1 MDKYE
6 YNVKSDQIKKL
17 YSRKE
22 FEAAA
27 KIADEIDWY
36 RVKDNTMINRV
47 ADIYENTKQYEKAK
61 EVLLIAY
68 ERSPLGRQL
77 AYKLTILALRT
88 KNFVEADEFYQDF
101 VEMSPSDV
109 SQYLLKYRIAKAK
122 GEDIEVL
129 IKILE
134 AYIEVEMDE
143 RWQYELAKLY
153 HEAGEDD
160 KCIAMCDELELWFN
174 DGKYVD
180 KAKELKKLITGV
192 LTEYNKRYAKDNVT
206 KSDTVSKEAAKNI
219 TGVSNGESDNLEVN
233 ASNVNA
239 GYVNT
244 TSMSNSI
251 EDLSEMASENKQISD
266 NEDNEEY
273 SGADNAE
280 YSDADYDEEYDEDSE
295 DYSQADNWN
304 QVDALGRERVSK
316 VNEETDEDEEAE
328 REDRTGIRSLAEA
341 IVAGKEERKASRN
354 KNKDDEDLSEDNLEL
369 LDDNISDDDDEYLD
383 DEISAEDEA
392 RANANAAAKEVAR
405 RAEEAEK
412 NTPKLTPEEIAANE
426 ALKAA
431 EAAALEAQ
439 RAADL
444 ARQLVMEAK
453 LRAEQVKSVSNTPS
467 DKYKGMTADEI
478 SKSLESED
486 MLSGKSDLR
495 KKDSMIEIFEFDKN
509 KEGKVSNIGEELT
522 KTAEIDID
530 EINIR
535 LADENNLYNT
545 ANIQAALAK
554 SMEKLMN
561 DEKKVRNAFEMQIDD
576 DNNEIRPTIEDDD
589 SYLDDDEDV
598 YDDSVDETEKTPE
611 TVEENS
617 VSENTVDVEEKKESE
632 NISESETN
640 KETANISEAET
651 NEESKNIPEVE
662 AVEESKDIQE
672 PEEVE
677 ASENKPEA
685 EESENVPEIDA
696 VEASAIVNE
705 QENVPETVEESSVS
719 ENTINSEE
727 TKETE
732 NISETEINEESK
744 DIPEVE
750 TVGESKDIPEVKEV
764 ETPATVNE
772 TKNVV
777 EPEEDNKTSE
787 VSAPIEEVKTLEETK
802 EEKTVEAVSDEIE
815 DDLID
820 EPTKRIDRAE
830 INRILNA
837 SKNIYQSLP
846 KSVFENTESEAETET
861 AKAEEDDQIEGQ
873 MTLDEVLAEFK
884 DNESDKPKDNE
895 ANELKDNATVESEDS
910 EASDSEISG
919 ETSSEESDIKTENE
933 EARDVL
939 KALEQVEE
947 TSDEVSSD
955 ILENANETSDKVA
968 ENSDETSDE
977 VSENAN
983 EASDKEAGNADE
995 VSDKE
1000 AEDVNKENVN
1010 ETLDTKSESDSKK
1023 SVEKSGDETD
1033 KSSVPSTGFVVKNH
1047 RIPEEYRSLFND
1059 FVGTGSMEEKIADTL
1074 DNLINKFVMD
1084 GTSKT
1089 NNVIIT
1095 GSAKIGKTT
1104 LGLSLIKAANR
1115 GRNRSGRKV
1124 AKVKASV
1131 LNKRGVALAMTQI
1144 LGTDLIIEQAG
1155 NLMPN
1160 TIVDLMIAMKNYT
1173 EEMLIVLEDDKAA
1186 IDRMLDNSPD
1196 LKGFFSNRLDIH
1208 EMEIDDMVK
1217 IAKDYAEEQFYA
1229 IDEMGELA
1237 LYAKLDD
1244 ISGRNPVL
1252 SIEDIQE
1259 VIDDAIAHANRF
1271 SLGKIFGRIH
1281 KNKDDMRVLSEQ
1293 DFL

>member
-180 KAKELKKLITGV
+180 KARELKKLITGV
-192 LTEYNKRYAKDNVT
+192 LTEYNKRYAKDNVA
-206 KSDTVSKEAAKNI
+206 KSNIASSNIVSTEDSKNI
-219 TGVSNGESDNLEVN
+219 TSVSNGESDNLEVN
-233 ASNVNA
+233 APNVNA
-239 GYVNT
+239 G
-244 TSMSNSI
+244 SI
-251 EDLSEMASENKQISD
+251 D
-266 NEDNEEY
+266 
-273 SGADNAE
+273 
-280 YSDADYDEEYDEDSE
+280 EYDEDSE
-295 DYSQADNWN
+295 DNTQADNWN

-316 VNEETDEDEEAE
+316 VNEESDEDEEAE
-328 REDRTGIRSLAEA
+328 SEDHTGMRSLAEA
-341 IVAGKEERKASRN
+341 IVAGKEERKTSKYN
-354 KNKDDEDLSEDNLEL
+354 KKKDDEEVLEDNLEL

-412 NTPKLTPEEIAANE
+412 NIPKLTAEEIAANE

-453 LRAEQVKSVSNTPS
+453 LRAEQVKGTSGTPS

-486 MLSGKSDLR
+486 MLSGNSDLR
-495 KKDSMIEIFEFDKN
+495 KKDSMIEIFEFDKD

-576 DNNEIRPTIEDDD
+576 DNDEIRPTIEDDDNNEIRPAIEDDD
-589 SYLDDDEDV
+589 SYLDDDDEDV
-598 YDDSVDETEKTPE
+598 YDDSADTTENVKESENVSEVEEVEESEIINEPENVIETENTLETAEENSATENTVNVEEIKETESIPEVE
-611 TVEENS
+611 TVEE
-617 VSENTVDVEEKKESE
+617 
-632 NISESETN
+632 
-640 KETANISEAET
+640 A
-651 NEESKNIPEVE
+651 
-662 AVEESKDIQE
+662 KDITK
-672 PEEVE
+672 
-677 ASENKPEA
+677 A
-685 EESENVPEIDA
+685 
-696 VEASAIVNE
+696 
-705 QENVPETVEESSVS
+705 ETVEEA
-719 ENTINSEE
+719 
-727 TKETE
+727 
-732 NISETEINEESK
+732 K

-750 TVGESKDIPEVKEV
+750 TIVESDEYSK
-764 ETPATVNE
+764 VNE
-772 TKNVV
+772 
-777 EPEEDNKTSE
+777 E
-787 VSAPIEEVKTLEETK
+787 SAPIEEIRNSEDTEEVKPVET
-802 EEKTVEAVSDEIE
+802 VSDEDEIE

-846 KSVFENTESEAETET
+846 KSVFENTEEEVETKVEMT
-861 AKAEEDDQIEGQ
+861 KPEEDDQIEGQ
-873 MTLDEVLAEFK
+873 MTLEEVLAEFK
-884 DNESDKPKDNE
+884 DNEADKLKEN
-895 ANELKDNATVESEDS
+895 ANETPE
-910 EASDSEISG
+910 EA
-919 ETSSEESDIKTENE
+919 TEN
-933 EARDVL
+933 AD
-939 KALEQVEE
+939 E
-947 TSDEVSSD
+947 TIDEV
-955 ILENANETSDKVA
+955 LENANETSEETT
-968 ENSDETSDE
+968 ENTDETIDE

-983 EASDKEAGNADE
+983 ETSEEA
-995 VSDKE
+995 
-1000 AEDVNKENVN
+1000 
-1010 ETLDTKSESDSKK
+1010 
-1023 SVEKSGDETD
+1023 TD
-1033 KSSVPSTGFVVKNH
+1033 KSSVASAGFVVKNH

-1059 FVGTGSMEEKIADTL
+1059 FVGTGSMEEKIADIL

-1089 NNVIIT
+1089 NNLIIT

-1160 TIVDLMIAMKNYT
+1160 TIIDLMIAMKNYT

-1217 IAKDYAEEQFYA
+1217 IAKDYAEEQFYI

>member
-180 KAKELKKLITGV
+180 KARELKKLITGV
-192 LTEYNKRYAKDNVT
+192 LTEYNKRYAKDNVA
-206 KSDTVSKEAAKNI
+206 KSNIASSNIVSTEDSKNI
-219 TGVSNGESDNLEVN
+219 TSVSNGESDNLEVN

-239 GYVNT
+239 G
-244 TSMSNSI
+244 SI
-251 EDLSEMASENKQISD
+251 D
-266 NEDNEEY
+266 
-273 SGADNAE
+273 
-280 YSDADYDEEYDEDSE
+280 EYDEDSE
-295 DYSQADNWN
+295 DDTQADNWN

-316 VNEETDEDEEAE
+316 VNEESDEDEEAE
-328 REDRTGIRSLAEA
+328 SEDHTGMRSLAEA
-341 IVAGKEERKASRN
+341 IVAGKEERKTSKYN
-354 KNKDDEDLSEDNLEL
+354 KKKDDEEVLEDNLEL

-412 NTPKLTPEEIAANE
+412 NIPKLTAEEIAANE

-453 LRAEQVKSVSNTPS
+453 LRAEQVKGTSGTPS

-486 MLSGKSDLR
+486 MLSGNSDLR
-495 KKDSMIEIFEFDKN
+495 KKDSMIEIFEFDKD

-576 DNNEIRPTIEDDD
+576 DNDEIRPTIEDDDNDEIRPAIEDDD
-589 SYLDDDEDV
+589 SYLDDDDEDV
-598 YDDSVDETEKTPE
+598 YDDSADTTENVKESENVSEVEEVEESEIINEPENVIEAENTPETAEENSATENTVNVEEIKETESIPEVE
-611 TVEENS
+611 TVEE
-617 VSENTVDVEEKKESE
+617 
-632 NISESETN
+632 
-640 KETANISEAET
+640 A
-651 NEESKNIPEVE
+651 
-662 AVEESKDIQE
+662 
-672 PEEVE
+672 
-677 ASENKPEA
+677 
-685 EESENVPEIDA
+685 
-696 VEASAIVNE
+696 
-705 QENVPETVEESSVS
+705 
-719 ENTINSEE
+719 
-727 TKETE
+727 
-732 NISETEINEESK
+732 K

-750 TVGESKDIPEVKEV
+750 TVEEAKDIPEVETVEEAKDIPEV
-764 ETPATVNE
+764 EAIVESDEYSKVNE
-772 TKNVV
+772 
-777 EPEEDNKTSE
+777 E
-787 VSAPIEEVKTLEETK
+787 SAPIEEIRNSEET
-802 EEKTVEAVSDEIE
+802 EEVKSVETVSDEDEDEIE

-846 KSVFENTESEAETET
+846 KSVFENTEEEVETKVEMT
-861 AKAEEDDQIEGQ
+861 KPEEDDQIEGQ
-873 MTLDEVLAEFK
+873 MTLEEVLAEFK
-884 DNESDKPKDNE
+884 DNEVDKKNDNE
-895 ANELKDNATVESEDS
+895 ADELKENVNETPE
-910 EASDSEISG
+910 EA
-919 ETSSEESDIKTENE
+919 TEN
-933 EARDVL
+933 AD
-939 KALEQVEE
+939 E
-947 TSDEVSSD
+947 TIDEV
-955 ILENANETSDKVA
+955 LENANETSEETT
-968 ENSDETSDE
+968 ENTDETIDE

-983 EASDKEAGNADE
+983 ETSEEA
-995 VSDKE
+995 
-1000 AEDVNKENVN
+1000 
-1010 ETLDTKSESDSKK
+1010 
-1023 SVEKSGDETD
+1023 TD
-1033 KSSVPSTGFVVKNH
+1033 KSSVASADFVVKNH
-1047 RIPEEYRSLFND
+1047 RIPKEYRSLFND

-1217 IAKDYAEEQFYA
+1217 IAKDYAEEQFYT

>member
-180 KAKELKKLITGV
+180 KARELKKLITGV
-192 LTEYNKRYAKDNVT
+192 LTEYNKRYAKDNVA
-206 KSDTVSKEAAKNI
+206 KSNIASSNIVSTEDSKNI
-219 TGVSNGESDNLEVN
+219 TSVSNGESDNLEVN
-233 ASNVNA
+233 APNVNA
-239 GYVNT
+239 G
-244 TSMSNSI
+244 SI
-251 EDLSEMASENKQISD
+251 D
-266 NEDNEEY
+266 
-273 SGADNAE
+273 
-280 YSDADYDEEYDEDSE
+280 EYDEDSE
-295 DYSQADNWN
+295 DDTQADNWN

-316 VNEETDEDEEAE
+316 VDEDEEAE
-328 REDRTGIRSLAEA
+328 SEDHTGMRSLAEA
-341 IVAGKEERKASRN
+341 IVAGKEERKTSKYN
-354 KNKDDEDLSEDNLEL
+354 KKKDDEEVLEDNLEL

-412 NTPKLTPEEIAANE
+412 NIPKLTAEEIAANE

-453 LRAEQVKSVSNTPS
+453 LRAEQVKGTSGTPS

-486 MLSGKSDLR
+486 MLSGNSDLR
-495 KKDSMIEIFEFDKN
+495 KKDSMIEIFEFDKD

-576 DNNEIRPTIEDDD
+576 DNDEIRPTIEDDDNDEIRPAIEDDD
-589 SYLDDDEDV
+589 SYLDDDDEDV
-598 YDDSVDETEKTPE
+598 YDDSADTTENVKESENVSEVEEVEESEIINEPENVIETENTPETAEENSATENTVNVEEIKETGSIPEVE
-611 TVEENS
+611 TVEE
-617 VSENTVDVEEKKESE
+617 
-632 NISESETN
+632 
-640 KETANISEAET
+640 A
-651 NEESKNIPEVE
+651 
-662 AVEESKDIQE
+662 
-672 PEEVE
+672 
-677 ASENKPEA
+677 
-685 EESENVPEIDA
+685 
-696 VEASAIVNE
+696 
-705 QENVPETVEESSVS
+705 
-719 ENTINSEE
+719 
-727 TKETE
+727 
-732 NISETEINEESK
+732 K

-750 TVGESKDIPEVKEV
+750 TVEEAKDIPEV
-764 ETPATVNE
+764 ETIAESDEYSKVNE
-772 TKNVV
+772 
-777 EPEEDNKTSE
+777 E
-787 VSAPIEEVKTLEETK
+787 SAPIEEIRNSEET
-802 EEKTVEAVSDEIE
+802 EEVKSVETVSDEDEIE

-846 KSVFENTESEAETET
+846 KSVFENTEEEVETKVEMT
-861 AKAEEDDQIEGQ
+861 KPEEDDQIEGQ
-873 MTLDEVLAEFK
+873 MTLEEVLAEFK
-884 DNESDKPKDNE
+884 DNEADKTNDNKADE
-895 ANELKDNATVESEDS
+895 LKENANETPE
-910 EASDSEISG
+910 EA
-919 ETSSEESDIKTENE
+919 TEN
-933 EARDVL
+933 AD
-939 KALEQVEE
+939 E
-947 TSDEVSSD
+947 TIDEV
-955 ILENANETSDKVA
+955 LENANETSEETT
-968 ENSDETSDE
+968 ENTDETIDE

-983 EASDKEAGNADE
+983 ETSEEA
-995 VSDKE
+995 
-1000 AEDVNKENVN
+1000 
-1010 ETLDTKSESDSKK
+1010 
-1023 SVEKSGDETD
+1023 TD
-1033 KSSVPSTGFVVKNH
+1033 KSIAAYADFVVKNH
-1047 RIPEEYRSLFND
+1047 RIPKEYRSLFND

-1217 IAKDYAEEQFYA
+1217 IAKDYAEEQFYT

>member
-180 KAKELKKLITGV
+180 KARELKKLITGV
-192 LTEYNKRYAKDNVT
+192 LTEYNKRYAKDNVA
-206 KSDTVSKEAAKNI
+206 KSNIASSNIVSTEDSKNI
-219 TGVSNGESDNLEVN
+219 TSVSNGESDNLEVN
-233 ASNVNA
+233 APNVNA
-239 GYVNT
+239 G
-244 TSMSNSI
+244 SI
-251 EDLSEMASENKQISD
+251 D
-266 NEDNEEY
+266 
-273 SGADNAE
+273 
-280 YSDADYDEEYDEDSE
+280 EYDEDSE
-295 DYSQADNWN
+295 DDTQADNWN

-316 VNEETDEDEEAE
+316 VNEESDEDEEAE
-328 REDRTGIRSLAEA
+328 SEDHTGMRSLAEA
-341 IVAGKEERKASRN
+341 IVAGKEERKTSKYN
-354 KNKDDEDLSEDNLEL
+354 KKKDDEEVLEDNLEL

-412 NTPKLTPEEIAANE
+412 NIPKLTAEEIAANE

-453 LRAEQVKSVSNTPS
+453 LRAEQVKGTSGTPS

-486 MLSGKSDLR
+486 MLSGNSDLR
-495 KKDSMIEIFEFDKN
+495 KKDSMIEIFEFDKD

-576 DNNEIRPTIEDDD
+576 DNDEIRPTIEEDDNNEILPAIEDDD
-589 SYLDDDEDV
+589 SYLDDDDEDV
-598 YDDSVDETEKTPE
+598 YDDSADTTEN
-611 TVEENS
+611 V
-617 VSENTVDVEEKKESE
+617 KESE
-632 NISESETN
+632 NVSEVEEVEESEIINEPENVIEAENTPETAEEN
-640 KETANISEAET
+640 SATENTVNVEEIKET
-651 NEESKNIPEVE
+651 ESIPEV
-662 AVEESKDIQE
+662 K
-672 PEEVE
+672 
-677 ASENKPEA
+677 
-685 EESENVPEIDA
+685 
-696 VEASAIVNE
+696 
-705 QENVPETVEESSVS
+705 TVEEA
-719 ENTINSEE
+719 
-727 TKETE
+727 
-732 NISETEINEESK
+732 K

-750 TVGESKDIPEVKEV
+750 TVGEAKDIPEVETVEEAKDIPEAETVGEAKDIPEV
-764 ETPATVNE
+764 ETIVESDEYSKVNE
-772 TKNVV
+772 
-777 EPEEDNKTSE
+777 E
-787 VSAPIEEVKTLEETK
+787 SAPIEEIRNSEET
-802 EEKTVEAVSDEIE
+802 EEVKSVETVSDEDEIE

-846 KSVFENTESEAETET
+846 KSVFENTEEEVETKVEMT
-861 AKAEEDDQIEGQ
+861 KPEEDDQIEGQ
-873 MTLDEVLAEFK
+873 MTLEEVLAEFK
-884 DNESDKPKDNE
+884 DNEADKTNDNE
-895 ANELKDNATVESEDS
+895 SDELKENTN
-910 EASDSEISG
+910 
-919 ETSSEESDIKTENE
+919 ETSEEATEN
-933 EARDVL
+933 AD
-939 KALEQVEE
+939 E
-947 TSDEVSSD
+947 TIDEV
-955 ILENANETSDKVA
+955 LENANETSEEA
-968 ENSDETSDE
+968 TENADETIDE

-983 EASDKEAGNADE
+983 ETSEEA
-995 VSDKE
+995 
-1000 AEDVNKENVN
+1000 
-1010 ETLDTKSESDSKK
+1010 
-1023 SVEKSGDETD
+1023 TD
-1033 KSSVPSTGFVVKNH
+1033 KSSVASADFVVKNH

-1160 TIVDLMIAMKNYT
+1160 TIIDLMIAMKNYT

-1217 IAKDYAEEQFYA
+1217 IAKDYAEEQFYI

>member
-180 KAKELKKLITGV
+180 KARELKKLITGV
-192 LTEYNKRYAKDNVT
+192 LTEYNKRYAKDNVA
-206 KSDTVSKEAAKNI
+206 KSNIASSNIVSTEDSKNI
-219 TGVSNGESDNLEVN
+219 TSVSNGESDNLEVN
-233 ASNVNA
+233 APNVNA
-239 GYVNT
+239 G
-244 TSMSNSI
+244 SI
-251 EDLSEMASENKQISD
+251 D
-266 NEDNEEY
+266 
-273 SGADNAE
+273 
-280 YSDADYDEEYDEDSE
+280 EYDEDSE
-295 DYSQADNWN
+295 DDTQADNWN

-316 VNEETDEDEEAE
+316 VNEESDEDEEAE
-328 REDRTGIRSLAEA
+328 SEDHTGMRSLAEA
-341 IVAGKEERKASRN
+341 IVAGKEERKTSKYN
-354 KNKDDEDLSEDNLEL
+354 KKKDDEEVLEDNLEL

-412 NTPKLTPEEIAANE
+412 NIPKLTAEEIAANE

-453 LRAEQVKSVSNTPS
+453 LRAEQVKGTSGTPS

-486 MLSGKSDLR
+486 MLSGNSDLR
-495 KKDSMIEIFEFDKN
+495 KKDSMIEIFEFDKD

-576 DNNEIRPTIEDDD
+576 DNDEIRPTIEEDDNNEILPAIEDDD
-589 SYLDDDEDV
+589 SYLDDDDEDV
-598 YDDSVDETEKTPE
+598 YDDSADTTEN
-611 TVEENS
+611 V
-617 VSENTVDVEEKKESE
+617 KESE
-632 NISESETN
+632 NVSEVEEVEESEIINEPENVIEAENTPETAEEN
-640 KETANISEAET
+640 SATENTVNVEEIKET
-651 NEESKNIPEVE
+651 ESIPEV
-662 AVEESKDIQE
+662 K
-672 PEEVE
+672 
-677 ASENKPEA
+677 
-685 EESENVPEIDA
+685 
-696 VEASAIVNE
+696 
-705 QENVPETVEESSVS
+705 TVEEA
-719 ENTINSEE
+719 
-727 TKETE
+727 
-732 NISETEINEESK
+732 K

-750 TVGESKDIPEVKEV
+750 TVGEAKDIPEVETVEEAKDIPEAETVGEAKDIPEV
-764 ETPATVNE
+764 ETIVESDEYSKVNE
-772 TKNVV
+772 
-777 EPEEDNKTSE
+777 E
-787 VSAPIEEVKTLEETK
+787 SAPIEEIRNSEET
-802 EEKTVEAVSDEIE
+802 EEVKSVETVSDEDEIE

-846 KSVFENTESEAETET
+846 KSVFENTEEEVETKVEMT
-861 AKAEEDDQIEGQ
+861 KPEEDDQIEGQ
-873 MTLDEVLAEFK
+873 MTLEEVLAEFK
-884 DNESDKPKDNE
+884 DNEADKTNDNE
-895 ANELKDNATVESEDS
+895 SDELKENTN
-910 EASDSEISG
+910 
-919 ETSSEESDIKTENE
+919 ETSEEATEN
-933 EARDVL
+933 AD
-939 KALEQVEE
+939 E
-947 TSDEVSSD
+947 TIDEV
-955 ILENANETSDKVA
+955 LENANETSEEA
-968 ENSDETSDE
+968 TENADETIDE

-983 EASDKEAGNADE
+983 ETSEEA
-995 VSDKE
+995 
-1000 AEDVNKENVN
+1000 
-1010 ETLDTKSESDSKK
+1010 
-1023 SVEKSGDETD
+1023 TD
-1033 KSSVPSTGFVVKNH
+1033 KSSVASADFVVKNH

-1160 TIVDLMIAMKNYT
+1160 TIIDLMIAMKNYT

-1217 IAKDYAEEQFYA
+1217 IAKDYAEEQFYT

>member
-180 KAKELKKLITGV
+180 KARELKKLITGV
-192 LTEYNKRYAKDNVT
+192 LTEYNKRYAKDNVA
-206 KSDTVSKEAAKNI
+206 KSNIASSNIVSTEDSNNI
-219 TGVSNGESDNLEVN
+219 TSVSNGESDNLEVN

-239 GYVNT
+239 G
-244 TSMSNSI
+244 SI
-251 EDLSEMASENKQISD
+251 D
-266 NEDNEEY
+266 
-273 SGADNAE
+273 
-280 YSDADYDEEYDEDSE
+280 EYDEDSE
-295 DYSQADNWN
+295 DDTQADNWN

-316 VNEETDEDEEAE
+316 VNEESDEDEEAE
-328 REDRTGIRSLAEA
+328 SEDHTGMRSLAEA
-341 IVAGKEERKASRN
+341 IVAGKEERKTSKYN
-354 KNKDDEDLSEDNLEL
+354 KKKDDEEVLEDNLEL

-412 NTPKLTPEEIAANE
+412 NIPKLTAEEIAANE

-453 LRAEQVKSVSNTPS
+453 LRAEQVKGTSGTPS

-486 MLSGKSDLR
+486 MLSGNSDLR
-495 KKDSMIEIFEFDKN
+495 KKDSMIEIFEFDKD

-576 DNNEIRPTIEDDD
+576 DNDEIRPTIEDDDNDEIRPAIEDDD
-589 SYLDDDEDV
+589 SYLDDDDEDV
-598 YDDSVDETEKTPE
+598 YDDSADTTENVKESENVSEVEEVEESEIINEPENVIETENTPETAEENSATENTVNVEEIKETESIPEVE
-611 TVEENS
+611 TVEE
-617 VSENTVDVEEKKESE
+617 
-632 NISESETN
+632 
-640 KETANISEAET
+640 A
-651 NEESKNIPEVE
+651 
-662 AVEESKDIQE
+662 
-672 PEEVE
+672 
-677 ASENKPEA
+677 
-685 EESENVPEIDA
+685 
-696 VEASAIVNE
+696 
-705 QENVPETVEESSVS
+705 
-719 ENTINSEE
+719 
-727 TKETE
+727 
-732 NISETEINEESK
+732 K

-750 TVGESKDIPEVKEV
+750 TIVESDEYSK
-764 ETPATVNE
+764 VNE
-772 TKNVV
+772 
-777 EPEEDNKTSE
+777 E
-787 VSAPIEEVKTLEETK
+787 SAPIEEIRNSEET
-802 EEKTVEAVSDEIE
+802 EEVKSVETVSDEDEIE

-846 KSVFENTESEAETET
+846 KSVFENTEEEVETKVEMT
-861 AKAEEDDQIEGQ
+861 KPEEDDQIEGQ
-873 MTLDEVLAEFK
+873 MTLEEVLAEFK
-884 DNESDKPKDNE
+884 DNEADKKNDNE
-895 ANELKDNATVESEDS
+895 ADELKENANETPE
-910 EASDSEISG
+910 EA
-919 ETSSEESDIKTENE
+919 TEN
-933 EARDVL
+933 AD
-939 KALEQVEE
+939 E
-947 TSDEVSSD
+947 TIDEV
-955 ILENANETSDKVA
+955 LENANETSEEA
-968 ENSDETSDE
+968 TENADETIDE

-983 EASDKEAGNADE
+983 ETSEEA
-995 VSDKE
+995 
-1000 AEDVNKENVN
+1000 
-1010 ETLDTKSESDSKK
+1010 
-1023 SVEKSGDETD
+1023 TD
-1033 KSSVPSTGFVVKNH
+1033 KSSVASAGFVVKNH
-1047 RIPEEYRSLFND
+1047 RIPKEYRSLFND

-1217 IAKDYAEEQFYA
+1217 IAKDYAEEQFYT

>member
-180 KAKELKKLITGV
+180 KARELKKLITGV
-192 LTEYNKRYAKDNVT
+192 LTEYNKRYAKDNVA
-206 KSDTVSKEAAKNI
+206 KSNIASSNIVSTEDSKNI
-219 TGVSNGESDNLEVN
+219 TSVSNGESDNLEVN
-233 ASNVNA
+233 APNVNA
-239 GYVNT
+239 G
-244 TSMSNSI
+244 SI
-251 EDLSEMASENKQISD
+251 D
-266 NEDNEEY
+266 
-273 SGADNAE
+273 
-280 YSDADYDEEYDEDSE
+280 EYDEDSE
-295 DYSQADNWN
+295 DDTQADNWN

-316 VNEETDEDEEAE
+316 VNEESDEDEEAE
-328 REDRTGIRSLAEA
+328 SEDHTGMRSLAEA
-341 IVAGKEERKASRN
+341 IVAGKEERKASKYN
-354 KNKDDEDLSEDNLEL
+354 KKKDDEEVLEDNLEL
-369 LDDNISDDDDEYLD
+369 LDDNISDDDNEYLD

-412 NTPKLTPEEIAANE
+412 NIPKLTAEEIAANE

-453 LRAEQVKSVSNTPS
+453 LRAEQVKGTSGTPS

-486 MLSGKSDLR
+486 MLSGNSDLR
-495 KKDSMIEIFEFDKN
+495 KKDSMIEIFEFDKD

-576 DNNEIRPTIEDDD
+576 DNDEIRPTIEDDDNDEIRPAIEDDD
-589 SYLDDDEDV
+589 SYLDDDDEDV
-598 YDDSVDETEKTPE
+598 YDDSADTTENVKESENVSEVEEVEESEIINEPENVIETENTPETAEENSTTENTVNVEEIKETESIPEAE
-611 TVEENS
+611 TVEE
-617 VSENTVDVEEKKESE
+617 
-632 NISESETN
+632 
-640 KETANISEAET
+640 A
-651 NEESKNIPEVE
+651 
-662 AVEESKDIQE
+662 
-672 PEEVE
+672 
-677 ASENKPEA
+677 
-685 EESENVPEIDA
+685 
-696 VEASAIVNE
+696 
-705 QENVPETVEESSVS
+705 
-719 ENTINSEE
+719 
-727 TKETE
+727 
-732 NISETEINEESK
+732 K

-750 TVGESKDIPEVKEV
+750 TVAEAKDIPEAETAEEAKDIPEVETVEEAKDIPEV
-764 ETPATVNE
+764 ETIVESDEYSKVNE
-772 TKNVV
+772 
-777 EPEEDNKTSE
+777 E
-787 VSAPIEEVKTLEETK
+787 SAPIEEIRNSEET
-802 EEKTVEAVSDEIE
+802 EEVKSVETVSDEDEIE

-846 KSVFENTESEAETET
+846 KSVFENTEEEVETKVEMT
-861 AKAEEDDQIEGQ
+861 KPEEDDQIEGQ
-873 MTLDEVLAEFK
+873 MTLEEVLAEFK
-884 DNESDKPKDNE
+884 DNEADKKNDNE
-895 ANELKDNATVESEDS
+895 ADELKENANGTPE
-910 EASDSEISG
+910 EA
-919 ETSSEESDIKTENE
+919 TEN
-933 EARDVL
+933 AD
-939 KALEQVEE
+939 E
-947 TSDEVSSD
+947 TIDEV
-955 ILENANETSDKVA
+955 LENANETSEETT
-968 ENSDETSDE
+968 ENTDETIDE

-983 EASDKEAGNADE
+983 ETSEEA
-995 VSDKE
+995 
-1000 AEDVNKENVN
+1000 
-1010 ETLDTKSESDSKK
+1010 
-1023 SVEKSGDETD
+1023 TD
-1033 KSSVPSTGFVVKNH
+1033 KSSVASADFVVKNH
-1047 RIPEEYRSLFND
+1047 RIPKEYRSLFND

-1217 IAKDYAEEQFYA
+1217 IAKDYAEEQFYT

>member
-192 LTEYNKRYAKDNVT
+192 LTEYNKRYAKDNVA
-206 KSDTVSKEAAKNI
+206 KSNTASSNTVSKEVSKNI
-219 TGVSNGESDNLEVN
+219 TGVSNGESDNLEAN
-233 ASNVNA
+233 TSNVNA
-239 GYVNT
+239 GSVNA

-251 EDLSEMASENKQISD
+251 EDLSEMASGNKQFSD
-266 NEDNEEY
+266 NADNVEY
-273 SGADNAE
+273 SE
-280 YSDADYDEEYDEDSE
+280 ADYDEEYDEDSE
-295 DYSQADNWN
+295 DDSQADNWN

-316 VNEETDEDEEAE
+316 ANEETDDDEETE
-328 REDRTGIRSLAEA
+328 SEDHTGIRSLAEA
-341 IVAGKEERKASRN
+341 IVAGKEERKASKYN
-354 KNKDDEDLSEDNLEL
+354 KKKDDEDLSEDNLEL
-369 LDDNISDDDDEYLD
+369 LDDNISDDDEYLD

-412 NTPKLTPEEIAANE
+412 NTPKLTAEEIAANE

-453 LRAEQVKSVSNTPS
+453 LRAEQIKSTSGTPS
-467 DKYKGMTADEI
+467 DKYKGMSADEI

-486 MLSGKSDLR
+486 MLSGNSDLR

-576 DNNEIRPTIEDDD
+576 DNNEIRPTIEEDD

-598 YDDSVDETEKTPE
+598 YDDSVDETE
-611 TVEENS
+611 
-617 VSENTVDVEEKKESE
+617 DVKE
-632 NISESETN
+632 
-640 KETANISEAET
+640 
-651 NEESKNIPEVE
+651 
-662 AVEESKDIQE
+662 
-672 PEEVE
+672 
-677 ASENKPEA
+677 SENKPEA
-685 EESENVPEIDA
+685 EELETLPEVEEVETSANVNATENE
-696 VEASAIVNE
+696 
-705 QENVPETVEESSVS
+705 PETVEETDSISQPEAIEEVEALEDIPEVKEVEIS
-719 ENTINSEE
+719 ENTVNAEETTESASIPEPEVNEESKDISEE
-727 TKETE
+727 EAV
-732 NISETEINEESK
+732 EESK

-750 TVGESKDIPEVKEV
+750 TVEESK
-764 ETPATVNE
+764 
-772 TKNVV
+772 
-777 EPEEDNKTSE
+777 EDNKASE
-787 VSAPIEEVKTLEETK
+787 VSAPIEEVRTLEETE
-802 EEKTVEAVSDEIE
+802 EEKPVEAISDEIE

-846 KSVFENTESEAETET
+846 KSVFENTDEEVETKTEIT
-861 AKAEEDDQIEGQ
+861 KSEEDDQIEGQ
-873 MTLDEVLAEFK
+873 MTLDEVLAEFE
-884 DNESDKPKDNE
+884 DNEADKPKDEETNE
-895 ANELKDNATVESEDS
+895 SKDS
-910 EASDSEISG
+910 EVSDSDIPG
-919 ETSSEESDIKTENE
+919 ETSSEGSDIKIDNE

-947 TSDEVSSD
+947 TPDEASDD
-955 ILENANETSDKVA
+955 ILENANEASEEVA
-968 ENSDETSDE
+968 
-977 VSENAN
+977 
-983 EASDKEAGNADE
+983 
-995 VSDKE
+995 
-1000 AEDVNKENVN
+1000 ENVN
-1010 ETLDTKSESDSKK
+1010 EVSEEVTEDVNETLETKSESNSKKSVEKSESDSKK
-1023 SVEKSGDETD
+1023 SVEKSESDSKKSVEKPEDETD
-1033 KSSVPSTGFVVKNH
+1033 KSSVASTGFVVKNH

-1160 TIVDLMIAMKNYT
+1160 TIIDLMIAMKNYT

>member
-180 KAKELKKLITGV
+180 KARELKKLITGV
-192 LTEYNKRYAKDNVT
+192 LTEYNKRYAKDNVA
-206 KSDTVSKEAAKNI
+206 KSNIASSNIVSTEDSKNI
-219 TGVSNGESDNLEVN
+219 TSVSNGESDNLEVN
-233 ASNVNA
+233 APNVNA
-239 GYVNT
+239 G
-244 TSMSNSI
+244 SI
-251 EDLSEMASENKQISD
+251 D
-266 NEDNEEY
+266 
-273 SGADNAE
+273 
-280 YSDADYDEEYDEDSE
+280 EYDEDSE
-295 DYSQADNWN
+295 DDTQADNWN

-316 VNEETDEDEEAE
+316 VNEESDEDEEAE
-328 REDRTGIRSLAEA
+328 SEDHTGMRSLAEA
-341 IVAGKEERKASRN
+341 IVAGKEERKTSKYN
-354 KNKDDEDLSEDNLEL
+354 KKKDDEEVLEDNLEL

-412 NTPKLTPEEIAANE
+412 NIPKLTAEEIAANE

-453 LRAEQVKSVSNTPS
+453 LRAEQVKGTSGTPS

-486 MLSGKSDLR
+486 MLSGNSDLR
-495 KKDSMIEIFEFDKN
+495 KKDSMIEIFEFDKD

-576 DNNEIRPTIEDDD
+576 DNDEIRPTIEDDDNNEIRPAIEDDD
-589 SYLDDDEDV
+589 SYLDDDDEDV
-598 YDDSVDETEKTPE
+598 YDDSADTTENVKESENVSEVEEVEESEIINEPENVIEAENTPETAEENSATENTVNVEEIKETESIPEVE
-611 TVEENS
+611 TVEE
-617 VSENTVDVEEKKESE
+617 
-632 NISESETN
+632 
-640 KETANISEAET
+640 A
-651 NEESKNIPEVE
+651 
-662 AVEESKDIQE
+662 
-672 PEEVE
+672 
-677 ASENKPEA
+677 
-685 EESENVPEIDA
+685 
-696 VEASAIVNE
+696 
-705 QENVPETVEESSVS
+705 
-719 ENTINSEE
+719 
-727 TKETE
+727 
-732 NISETEINEESK
+732 K

-750 TVGESKDIPEVKEV
+750 TIVESDEYSK
-764 ETPATVNE
+764 VNE
-772 TKNVV
+772 
-777 EPEEDNKTSE
+777 E
-787 VSAPIEEVKTLEETK
+787 SAPIEEIRNSEET
-802 EEKTVEAVSDEIE
+802 EEVKSVETVSDEDEIE

-846 KSVFENTESEAETET
+846 KSVFENTEEEVETKVEMT
-861 AKAEEDDQIEGQ
+861 KPEEDDQIEGQ
-873 MTLDEVLAEFK
+873 MTLEEVLAEF
-884 DNESDKPKDNE
+884 EDNE
-895 ANELKDNATVESEDS
+895 ANELKENVNETPE
-910 EASDSEISG
+910 EA
-919 ETSSEESDIKTENE
+919 TEN
-933 EARDVL
+933 AD
-939 KALEQVEE
+939 E
-947 TSDEVSSD
+947 TIDEV
-955 ILENANETSDKVA
+955 LENANETSEEA
-968 ENSDETSDE
+968 TENTDETIDE

-983 EASDKEAGNADE
+983 ETSEEA
-995 VSDKE
+995 
-1000 AEDVNKENVN
+1000 
-1010 ETLDTKSESDSKK
+1010 
-1023 SVEKSGDETD
+1023 TD
-1033 KSSVPSTGFVVKNH
+1033 KSSVASADFVVKNH
-1047 RIPEEYRSLFND
+1047 RIPKEYRSLFND

-1217 IAKDYAEEQFYA
+1217 IAKDYAEEQFYT

>member
-180 KAKELKKLITGV
+180 KARELKKLITGV
-192 LTEYNKRYAKDNVT
+192 LTEYNKRYAKDNVA
-206 KSDTVSKEAAKNI
+206 KSNIASSNIVPTEDSKNI
-219 TGVSNGESDNLEVN
+219 TSVSNGESDNLEVN
-233 ASNVNA
+233 APNVNA
-239 GYVNT
+239 G
-244 TSMSNSI
+244 SI
-251 EDLSEMASENKQISD
+251 D
-266 NEDNEEY
+266 
-273 SGADNAE
+273 
-280 YSDADYDEEYDEDSE
+280 EYDEDSE
-295 DYSQADNWN
+295 DDTQEDNWN

-316 VNEETDEDEEAE
+316 VNEESDEDEEAE
-328 REDRTGIRSLAEA
+328 SEDHTGMRSLAEA
-341 IVAGKEERKASRN
+341 IVAGKEERKTSKYN
-354 KNKDDEDLSEDNLEL
+354 KKKDDEEVLEDNLEL
-369 LDDNISDDDDEYLD
+369 LDDNISDDDEYLD

-412 NTPKLTPEEIAANE
+412 NIPKLTAEEIAANE

-453 LRAEQVKSVSNTPS
+453 LRAEQVKGTSGTPS

-486 MLSGKSDLR
+486 MLSGNSDLK
-495 KKDSMIEIFEFDKN
+495 KKDSMIEIFEFDKD

-576 DNNEIRPTIEDDD
+576 DNDEIRPTIEDDDNNEIRPAIEDDD
-589 SYLDDDEDV
+589 SYLDDDDEDV
-598 YDDSVDETEKTPE
+598 YDDSADTTEN
-611 TVEENS
+611 V
-617 VSENTVDVEEKKESE
+617 KESE
-632 NISESETN
+632 NVSEVEEVEESEIINEPENVIETEN
-640 KETANISEAET
+640 TPETAEENSATENTVNVEEIKET
-651 NEESKNIPEVE
+651 ESIPEVE
-662 AVEESKDIQE
+662 
-672 PEEVE
+672 
-677 ASENKPEA
+677 
-685 EESENVPEIDA
+685 
-696 VEASAIVNE
+696 
-705 QENVPETVEESSVS
+705 TVEGA
-719 ENTINSEE
+719 
-727 TKETE
+727 
-732 NISETEINEESK
+732 K

-750 TVGESKDIPEVKEV
+750 TVEEAKDIPEAETAEEAKDIPEVETVEEAKDIPEV
-764 ETPATVNE
+764 ETIVESDEYSKVNE
-772 TKNVV
+772 
-777 EPEEDNKTSE
+777 E
-787 VSAPIEEVKTLEETK
+787 SAPIEEIRNSEET
-802 EEKTVEAVSDEIE
+802 EEVKSVETVSDEDEIE

-846 KSVFENTESEAETET
+846 KSVFENTEEEVETKVEMT
-861 AKAEEDDQIEGQ
+861 KPEEDDQIEGQ
-873 MTLDEVLAEFK
+873 MTLEEVLAEFK
-884 DNESDKPKDNE
+884 DNEADKTNDNE
-895 ANELKDNATVESEDS
+895 ADELKENANETPE
-910 EASDSEISG
+910 EA
-919 ETSSEESDIKTENE
+919 TEN
-933 EARDVL
+933 AD
-939 KALEQVEE
+939 E
-947 TSDEVSSD
+947 TIDEV
-955 ILENANETSDKVA
+955 LENANETSEETT
-968 ENSDETSDE
+968 ENTDETIDE

-983 EASDKEAGNADE
+983 ETSEEA
-995 VSDKE
+995 
-1000 AEDVNKENVN
+1000 
-1010 ETLDTKSESDSKK
+1010 
-1023 SVEKSGDETD
+1023 TD
-1033 KSSVPSTGFVVKNH
+1033 KSSVASADFVVKNH
-1047 RIPEEYRSLFND
+1047 RIPKEYRSLFND

-1160 TIVDLMIAMKNYT
+1160 TIIDLMIAMKNYT

-1217 IAKDYAEEQFYA
+1217 IAKDYAEEQFYT

>member
-180 KAKELKKLITGV
+180 KARELKKLITGV
-192 LTEYNKRYAKDNVT
+192 LTEYNKRYAKDNVA
-206 KSDTVSKEAAKNI
+206 KSNIASSNIVSTEDSKNI
-219 TGVSNGESDNLEVN
+219 TSVSNGESDNLEVN
-233 ASNVNA
+233 APNVNA
-239 GYVNT
+239 G
-244 TSMSNSI
+244 SI
-251 EDLSEMASENKQISD
+251 D
-266 NEDNEEY
+266 
-273 SGADNAE
+273 
-280 YSDADYDEEYDEDSE
+280 EYDEDSE
-295 DYSQADNWN
+295 DDTQADNWN

-316 VNEETDEDEEAE
+316 VNEDEEAE
-328 REDRTGIRSLAEA
+328 SEDHTGMRSLAEA
-341 IVAGKEERKASRN
+341 IVAGKEERKTSKYN
-354 KNKDDEDLSEDNLEL
+354 KKKDDEEVLEDNLEL

-412 NTPKLTPEEIAANE
+412 NIPKLTAEEIAANE

-453 LRAEQVKSVSNTPS
+453 LRAEQVKGTSGTPS

-486 MLSGKSDLR
+486 MLSGNSDLR
-495 KKDSMIEIFEFDKN
+495 KKDSMIEIFEFDKD

-576 DNNEIRPTIEDDD
+576 DNDEIRPTIEEDDNNEILPAIEDDD
-589 SYLDDDEDV
+589 SYLDDDDEDV
-598 YDDSVDETEKTPE
+598 YDDSADTTEN
-611 TVEENS
+611 V
-617 VSENTVDVEEKKESE
+617 KESE
-632 NISESETN
+632 NVSEVEEVEESEIINEPENVIEAENTPETAEEN
-640 KETANISEAET
+640 SATENTVNVEEIKET
-651 NEESKNIPEVE
+651 ESIPEV
-662 AVEESKDIQE
+662 K
-672 PEEVE
+672 
-677 ASENKPEA
+677 
-685 EESENVPEIDA
+685 
-696 VEASAIVNE
+696 
-705 QENVPETVEESSVS
+705 TVEEA
-719 ENTINSEE
+719 
-727 TKETE
+727 
-732 NISETEINEESK
+732 K

-750 TVGESKDIPEVKEV
+750 TVGEAKDIPEVETVEEAKDIPEAETVGEAKDIPEV
-764 ETPATVNE
+764 ETIVESDEYSKVNE
-772 TKNVV
+772 
-777 EPEEDNKTSE
+777 E
-787 VSAPIEEVKTLEETK
+787 SAPIEEIRNSEET
-802 EEKTVEAVSDEIE
+802 EEVKSVETVSDEDEIE

-846 KSVFENTESEAETET
+846 KSVFENTEEEVETKVEMT
-861 AKAEEDDQIEGQ
+861 KPEEDDQIEGQ
-873 MTLDEVLAEFK
+873 MTLEEVLAEFK
-884 DNESDKPKDNE
+884 DNEADKTNDNE
-895 ANELKDNATVESEDS
+895 SDELKENTN
-910 EASDSEISG
+910 
-919 ETSSEESDIKTENE
+919 ETSEEATEN
-933 EARDVL
+933 AD
-939 KALEQVEE
+939 E
-947 TSDEVSSD
+947 TIDEV
-955 ILENANETSDKVA
+955 LENANETSEEA
-968 ENSDETSDE
+968 TENADETIDE

-983 EASDKEAGNADE
+983 ETSEEA
-995 VSDKE
+995 
-1000 AEDVNKENVN
+1000 
-1010 ETLDTKSESDSKK
+1010 
-1023 SVEKSGDETD
+1023 TD
-1033 KSSVPSTGFVVKNH
+1033 KSSVASADFVVKNH

-1160 TIVDLMIAMKNYT
+1160 TIIDLMIAMKNYT

-1217 IAKDYAEEQFYA
+1217 IAKDYAEEQFYI

>member
-180 KAKELKKLITGV
+180 KARELKKLITGV
-192 LTEYNKRYAKDNVT
+192 LTEYNKRYAKDNIASSNIAST
-206 KSDTVSKEAAKNI
+206 EDSKNI
-219 TGVSNGESDNLEVN
+219 TSVSNGESDNLEVN
-233 ASNVNA
+233 APDVNA
-239 GYVNT
+239 G
-244 TSMSNSI
+244 SI
-251 EDLSEMASENKQISD
+251 
-266 NEDNEEY
+266 
-273 SGADNAE
+273 
-280 YSDADYDEEYDEDSE
+280 DEHDEDSE
-295 DYSQADNWN
+295 DDTQADNWN

-316 VNEETDEDEEAE
+316 VNEESDEDEETE
-328 REDRTGIRSLAEA
+328 SEDHTGMRSLAEA
-341 IVAGKEERKASRN
+341 IVAGKEERKTSKYN
-354 KNKDDEDLSEDNLEL
+354 KKKDDEEVLEDNLEL

-412 NTPKLTPEEIAANE
+412 NIPKLTAEEIAANE

-439 RAADL
+439 KAADL

-453 LRAEQVKSVSNTPS
+453 LRAEQAKGTSVAPS

-486 MLSGKSDLR
+486 MLSGNSDLR
-495 KKDSMIEIFEFDKN
+495 KKDSMIEIFEFDKD

-576 DNNEIRPTIEDDD
+576 DNNEIRPSIEDDDNNEIRPAIEDDD
-589 SYLDDDEDV
+589 SYLDDDDEDV
-598 YDDSVDETEKTPE
+598 YDDLADTTENTANIEEIKETESIPEVE
-611 TVEENS
+611 TVEEAK
-617 VSENTVDVEEKKESE
+617 D
-632 NISESETN
+632 
-640 KETANISEAET
+640 
-651 NEESKNIPEVE
+651 IPE
-662 AVEESKDIQE
+662 A
-672 PEEVE
+672 
-677 ASENKPEA
+677 
-685 EESENVPEIDA
+685 
-696 VEASAIVNE
+696 
-705 QENVPETVEESSVS
+705 ETVEEAKDIPEAETV
-719 ENTINSEE
+719 EE
-727 TKETE
+727 AKDIPEAETV
-732 NISETEINEESK
+732 EEAK

-750 TVGESKDIPEVKEV
+750 TIEESDEYSKVNEESVPIEGIRTSEETEETEEVRPV
-764 ETPATVNE
+764 ET
-772 TKNVV
+772 
-777 EPEEDNKTSE
+777 
-787 VSAPIEEVKTLEETK
+787 VSDE
-802 EEKTVEAVSDEIE
+802 DEIE

-846 KSVFENTESEAETET
+846 KSVFENTEEEVETKVEMT
-861 AKAEEDDQIEGQ
+861 KPEEDDQIEGQ
-873 MTLDEVLAEFK
+873 MTLEEVLAEFK
-884 DNESDKPKDNE
+884 DNEADKTNDNE
-895 ANELKDNATVESEDS
+895 ADEFSENTN
-910 EASDSEISG
+910 
-919 ETSSEESDIKTENE
+919 ETSEEATEN
-933 EARDVL
+933 AD
-939 KALEQVEE
+939 E
-947 TSDEVSSD
+947 TIDEV
-955 ILENANETSDKVA
+955 LENANETSEEA
-968 ENSDETSDE
+968 TENADETIDE

-983 EASDKEAGNADE
+983 ETSEEA
-995 VSDKE
+995 
-1000 AEDVNKENVN
+1000 
-1010 ETLDTKSESDSKK
+1010 
-1023 SVEKSGDETD
+1023 TD
-1033 KSSVPSTGFVVKNH
+1033 KSSVASADFVVKNH

-1160 TIVDLMIAMKNYT
+1160 TIIDLMIAMKNYT

-1217 IAKDYAEEQFYA
+1217 IAKDYAEEQFYT

>member
-180 KAKELKKLITGV
+180 KARELKKLITGV
-192 LTEYNKRYAKDNVT
+192 LTEYNKRYAKDNVA
-206 KSDTVSKEAAKNI
+206 KSNIASSNIVSTEDSKNI
-219 TGVSNGESDNLEVN
+219 TSVSNGESDNLEVN
-233 ASNVNA
+233 APNVNA
-239 GYVNT
+239 G
-244 TSMSNSI
+244 SI
-251 EDLSEMASENKQISD
+251 D
-266 NEDNEEY
+266 
-273 SGADNAE
+273 
-280 YSDADYDEEYDEDSE
+280 EYDEDSE
-295 DYSQADNWN
+295 DDTQADNWN

-316 VNEETDEDEEAE
+316 VNEESDEDEEAE
-328 REDRTGIRSLAEA
+328 SEDHTGMRSLAEA
-341 IVAGKEERKASRN
+341 IVAGKEERKTSKYN
-354 KNKDDEDLSEDNLEL
+354 KKKDDEEVLEDNLEL

-412 NTPKLTPEEIAANE
+412 NIPKLTAEEIAANE

-453 LRAEQVKSVSNTPS
+453 LRAEQVKGTSGTPS

-486 MLSGKSDLR
+486 MLSGNSDLK
-495 KKDSMIEIFEFDKN
+495 KKDSMIEIFEFDKD

-576 DNNEIRPTIEDDD
+576 DNDEIRPTIEDDDNNEIRPAIEDDD
-589 SYLDDDEDV
+589 SYLDDDDEDV
-598 YDDSVDETEKTPE
+598 YDDSADTTEN
-611 TVEENS
+611 V
-617 VSENTVDVEEKKESE
+617 KESE
-632 NISESETN
+632 NVSEVEEVEESEIINEPENVIETEN
-640 KETANISEAET
+640 TPETAEENSATENTVNVEEIKET
-651 NEESKNIPEVE
+651 ESIPEVE
-662 AVEESKDIQE
+662 
-672 PEEVE
+672 
-677 ASENKPEA
+677 
-685 EESENVPEIDA
+685 
-696 VEASAIVNE
+696 
-705 QENVPETVEESSVS
+705 TVEGA
-719 ENTINSEE
+719 
-727 TKETE
+727 
-732 NISETEINEESK
+732 K

-750 TVGESKDIPEVKEV
+750 TVEEAKDIPEAETAEEAKDIPEVETVEEAKDIPEV
-764 ETPATVNE
+764 ETIVESDEYSKVNE
-772 TKNVV
+772 
-777 EPEEDNKTSE
+777 E
-787 VSAPIEEVKTLEETK
+787 SAPIEEIRNSEET
-802 EEKTVEAVSDEIE
+802 EEVKSVDTVSDEDEIE

-846 KSVFENTESEAETET
+846 KSVFENTEEEVETKVEMT
-861 AKAEEDDQIEGQ
+861 KPEEDDQIEGQ
-873 MTLDEVLAEFK
+873 MTLEEVLAEFK
-884 DNESDKPKDNE
+884 DNEADKTNDNE
-895 ANELKDNATVESEDS
+895 ADELK
-910 EASDSEISG
+910 
-919 ETSSEESDIKTENE
+919 
-933 EARDVL
+933 
-939 KALEQVEE
+939 
-947 TSDEVSSD
+947 
-955 ILENANETSDKVA
+955 ENANETPEEA
-968 ENSDETSDE
+968 TENADETIDE

-983 EASDKEAGNADE
+983 ETSEETTENTDETIDE
-995 VSDKE
+995 VS
-1000 AEDVNKENVN
+1000 ENAN
-1010 ETLDTKSESDSKK
+1010 ETSE
-1023 SVEKSGDETD
+1023 EATD
-1033 KSSVPSTGFVVKNH
+1033 KSSVASAGFVVKNH
-1047 RIPEEYRSLFND
+1047 RIPKEYRSLFND

-1217 IAKDYAEEQFYA
+1217 IAKDYAEEQFYI

>member
-180 KAKELKKLITGV
+180 KARELKKLITGV
-192 LTEYNKRYAKDNVT
+192 LTEYNKRYAKDNVA
-206 KSDTVSKEAAKNI
+206 KSNIASSNIVSTEDSKNI
-219 TGVSNGESDNLEVN
+219 TSVSNGESDNLEVN
-233 ASNVNA
+233 APNVNA
-239 GYVNT
+239 G
-244 TSMSNSI
+244 SI
-251 EDLSEMASENKQISD
+251 D
-266 NEDNEEY
+266 
-273 SGADNAE
+273 
-280 YSDADYDEEYDEDSE
+280 EYDEDSE
-295 DYSQADNWN
+295 DDTQADNWN

-316 VNEETDEDEEAE
+316 VNEESDEDEEAE
-328 REDRTGIRSLAEA
+328 SEDHTGMRSLAEA
-341 IVAGKEERKASRN
+341 IVAGKEERKTSKYN
-354 KNKDDEDLSEDNLEL
+354 KKKDDEEVLEDNLEL

-412 NTPKLTPEEIAANE
+412 NIPKLTAEEIAANE

-453 LRAEQVKSVSNTPS
+453 LRAEQVKGTSGTPS

-486 MLSGKSDLR
+486 MLSGNSDLR
-495 KKDSMIEIFEFDKN
+495 KKDSMIEIFEFDKD

-576 DNNEIRPTIEDDD
+576 DNDEIRPTIEEDDNNEILPAIEDDD
-589 SYLDDDEDV
+589 SYLDDDDEDV
-598 YDDSVDETEKTPE
+598 YDDSADTTEN
-611 TVEENS
+611 V
-617 VSENTVDVEEKKESE
+617 KESE
-632 NISESETN
+632 NVSEVEEVEESEIINEPENVIEAENTPETAEEN
-640 KETANISEAET
+640 SATENTVNVEEIKET
-651 NEESKNIPEVE
+651 ESIPEV
-662 AVEESKDIQE
+662 K
-672 PEEVE
+672 
-677 ASENKPEA
+677 
-685 EESENVPEIDA
+685 
-696 VEASAIVNE
+696 
-705 QENVPETVEESSVS
+705 TVEEA
-719 ENTINSEE
+719 
-727 TKETE
+727 
-732 NISETEINEESK
+732 K

-750 TVGESKDIPEVKEV
+750 TVGEAKDIPEVETIV
-764 ETPATVNE
+764 ESDEYSKVNE
-772 TKNVV
+772 
-777 EPEEDNKTSE
+777 E
-787 VSAPIEEVKTLEETK
+787 SAPIEEIRNSEET
-802 EEKTVEAVSDEIE
+802 EEVKSVETVSDEDEIE

-846 KSVFENTESEAETET
+846 KSVFENTEEEVETKVEMT
-861 AKAEEDDQIEGQ
+861 KPEEDDQIEGQ
-873 MTLDEVLAEFK
+873 MTLEEVLAEFK
-884 DNESDKPKDNE
+884 DNEADKTNDNE
-895 ANELKDNATVESEDS
+895 SDELKENTN
-910 EASDSEISG
+910 
-919 ETSSEESDIKTENE
+919 ETSEEATEN
-933 EARDVL
+933 AD
-939 KALEQVEE
+939 E
-947 TSDEVSSD
+947 TIDEV
-955 ILENANETSDKVA
+955 LENANETSEEA
-968 ENSDETSDE
+968 TENADETIDE

-983 EASDKEAGNADE
+983 ETSEEA
-995 VSDKE
+995 
-1000 AEDVNKENVN
+1000 
-1010 ETLDTKSESDSKK
+1010 
-1023 SVEKSGDETD
+1023 TD
-1033 KSSVPSTGFVVKNH
+1033 KSSVASADFVVKNH

-1160 TIVDLMIAMKNYT
+1160 TIIDLMIAMKNYT

-1217 IAKDYAEEQFYA
+1217 IAKDYAEEQFYI

>member
-180 KAKELKKLITGV
+180 KARELKKLITGV
-192 LTEYNKRYAKDNVT
+192 LTEYNKRYAKDNVA
-206 KSDTVSKEAAKNI
+206 KSNIASSNIVSTEDSKNI
-219 TGVSNGESDNLEVN
+219 TSVSNGESDNLEVN
-233 ASNVNA
+233 APNVNA
-239 GYVNT
+239 G
-244 TSMSNSI
+244 SI
-251 EDLSEMASENKQISD
+251 D
-266 NEDNEEY
+266 
-273 SGADNAE
+273 
-280 YSDADYDEEYDEDSE
+280 EYDEDSE
-295 DYSQADNWN
+295 DDTQADNWN

-316 VNEETDEDEEAE
+316 VNEESNEDEEAE
-328 REDRTGIRSLAEA
+328 SEDHTGMRSLAEA
-341 IVAGKEERKASRN
+341 IVAGKEERKTLKYN
-354 KNKDDEDLSEDNLEL
+354 KKKDDEEVLEDNLEL

-412 NTPKLTPEEIAANE
+412 NIPKLTAEEIAANE

-453 LRAEQVKSVSNTPS
+453 LRAEQVKGTSGTPS

-486 MLSGKSDLR
+486 MLSGNSDLR
-495 KKDSMIEIFEFDKN
+495 KKDSMIEIFEFDKD

-576 DNNEIRPTIEDDD
+576 DNDEIRPTIEDDDNNEIRPAIEDDD
-589 SYLDDDEDV
+589 SYLDDDDEDV
-598 YDDSVDETEKTPE
+598 YDDSADTTEN
-611 TVEENS
+611 V
-617 VSENTVDVEEKKESE
+617 KESE
-632 NISESETN
+632 NVSEVEGVEESEIINEPENVIEAENTPETAEEN
-640 KETANISEAET
+640 SATENTVNVEEIKET
-651 NEESKNIPEVE
+651 ESIPEVE
-662 AVEESKDIQE
+662 TVEKAKDI
-672 PEEVE
+672 PEV
-677 ASENKPEA
+677 K
-685 EESENVPEIDA
+685 
-696 VEASAIVNE
+696 
-705 QENVPETVEESSVS
+705 TVEEA
-719 ENTINSEE
+719 
-727 TKETE
+727 
-732 NISETEINEESK
+732 K

-750 TVGESKDIPEVKEV
+750 TV
-764 ETPATVNE
+764 A
-772 TKNVV
+772 
-777 EPEEDNKTSE
+777 EPEENIKVDEASAPMEGVGTSE
-787 VSAPIEEVKTLEETK
+787 EKEDTEEVKSVET
-802 EEKTVEAVSDEIE
+802 VSDEDEIE

-846 KSVFENTESEAETET
+846 KSVFENTEEEVETKVEMT
-861 AKAEEDDQIEGQ
+861 KPEEDDQIEGQ
-873 MTLDEVLAEFK
+873 MTLEEVLAEFK
-884 DNESDKPKDNE
+884 DNEADKTNDNE
-895 ANELKDNATVESEDS
+895 ADEL
-910 EASDSEISG
+910 
-919 ETSSEESDIKTENE
+919 
-933 EARDVL
+933 
-939 KALEQVEE
+939 
-947 TSDEVSSD
+947 
-955 ILENANETSDKVA
+955 
-968 ENSDETSDE
+968 
-977 VSENAN
+977 
-983 EASDKEAGNADE
+983 
-995 VSDKE
+995 
-1000 AEDVNKENVN
+1000 KENVN
-1010 ETLDTKSESDSKK
+1010 ETSE
-1023 SVEKSGDETD
+1023 EAAENADETIEEVSENVNETSEEATENVDETIDEVSENVNETSEEATD
-1033 KSSVPSTGFVVKNH
+1033 KSSVASADFVVKNH

-1059 FVGTGSMEEKIADTL
+1059 FVGTGSMEEKIADIL

-1089 NNVIIT
+1089 NNLIIT

-1160 TIVDLMIAMKNYT
+1160 TIIDLMIAMKNYT

-1217 IAKDYAEEQFYA
+1217 IAKDYAEEQFYI

-1271 SLGKIFGRIH
+1271 SLGKIFGRIY

>member
-180 KAKELKKLITGV
+180 KARELKKLITGV
-192 LTEYNKRYAKDNVT
+192 LTEYNKRYAKDNVA
-206 KSDTVSKEAAKNI
+206 KSNIASSNIVSTEDSKNI
-219 TGVSNGESDNLEVN
+219 TSVSNGESDNLEVN
-233 ASNVNA
+233 APNVNA
-239 GYVNT
+239 G
-244 TSMSNSI
+244 SI
-251 EDLSEMASENKQISD
+251 D
-266 NEDNEEY
+266 
-273 SGADNAE
+273 
-280 YSDADYDEEYDEDSE
+280 EYDEDSE
-295 DYSQADNWN
+295 DDTQADNWN
-304 QVDALGRERVSK
+304 QVDALGRERISK
-316 VNEETDEDEEAE
+316 VNEESDEDEETE
-328 REDRTGIRSLAEA
+328 SEDHTGMRSLAEA
-341 IVAGKEERKASRN
+341 IVAGKEERKTSKYN
-354 KNKDDEDLSEDNLEL
+354 KKKDDEEVLEDNLEL

-412 NTPKLTPEEIAANE
+412 NIPKLTDEEIAANE

-453 LRAEQVKSVSNTPS
+453 LRAEQAKGTSVAPS

-486 MLSGKSDLR
+486 MLSGNSDLR
-495 KKDSMIEIFEFDKN
+495 KKDSMIEIFEFDKD
-509 KEGKVSNIGEELT
+509 KEGKVGNIGEELT

-576 DNNEIRPTIEDDD
+576 DNDEIRPTIEDDDNNEIRPAIEDDD
-589 SYLDDDEDV
+589 SYLDDDDEDV
-598 YDDSVDETEKTPE
+598 YDDSADTTENVKESENVSEVEEVEESEIINEPENVIETENTPETAEENSTTENTVNVEAIKE
-611 TVEENS
+611 TVEETKDIP
-617 VSENTVDVEEKKESE
+617 EAEIVEEAKD
-632 NISESETN
+632 IP
-640 KETANISEAET
+640 EAET
-651 NEESKNIPEVE
+651 VGE
-662 AVEESKDIQE
+662 A
-672 PEEVE
+672 
-677 ASENKPEA
+677 
-685 EESENVPEIDA
+685 
-696 VEASAIVNE
+696 
-705 QENVPETVEESSVS
+705 
-719 ENTINSEE
+719 
-727 TKETE
+727 
-732 NISETEINEESK
+732 K

-750 TVGESKDIPEVKEV
+750 TVEEAKDIPEVETIV
-764 ETPATVNE
+764 ESDEYSKVNE
-772 TKNVV
+772 
-777 EPEEDNKTSE
+777 E
-787 VSAPIEEVKTLEETK
+787 SAPIEEIRNSEET
-802 EEKTVEAVSDEIE
+802 EEVKSVETVSDEDEIE

-846 KSVFENTESEAETET
+846 KSVFENTEEEVETKVEMT
-861 AKAEEDDQIEGQ
+861 KPEEDDQIEGQ
-873 MTLDEVLAEFK
+873 MTLEEVLAEFK
-884 DNESDKPKDNE
+884 DNEADKTNDNE
-895 ANELKDNATVESEDS
+895 ADELK
-910 EASDSEISG
+910 
-919 ETSSEESDIKTENE
+919 
-933 EARDVL
+933 
-939 KALEQVEE
+939 
-947 TSDEVSSD
+947 
-955 ILENANETSDKVA
+955 ENANETPEEA
-968 ENSDETSDE
+968 TENADETIDEVLESANETSEETTENTDETIDE

-983 EASDKEAGNADE
+983 ETSEEA
-995 VSDKE
+995 
-1000 AEDVNKENVN
+1000 
-1010 ETLDTKSESDSKK
+1010 
-1023 SVEKSGDETD
+1023 TD
-1033 KSSVPSTGFVVKNH
+1033 KSSVASADFVVKNH
-1047 RIPEEYRSLFND
+1047 RIPKEYRSLFND

-1217 IAKDYAEEQFYA
+1217 IAKDYAEEQFYT

>member
-180 KAKELKKLITGV
+180 KARELKKLITGV
-192 LTEYNKRYAKDNVT
+192 LTEYNKRYAKDNVAN
-206 KSDTVSKEAAKNI
+206 SNIASSNIVSTEDSKNI
-219 TGVSNGESDNLEVN
+219 TSVSNGESDNLEVN
-233 ASNVNA
+233 APNVNA
-239 GYVNT
+239 G
-244 TSMSNSI
+244 SI
-251 EDLSEMASENKQISD
+251 D
-266 NEDNEEY
+266 
-273 SGADNAE
+273 
-280 YSDADYDEEYDEDSE
+280 EYDEDSE
-295 DYSQADNWN
+295 DDTQADNWN

-316 VNEETDEDEEAE
+316 VNEESDEDEEAE
-328 REDRTGIRSLAEA
+328 SEDHTGMRSLAEA
-341 IVAGKEERKASRN
+341 IVAGKEERKTSKYN
-354 KNKDDEDLSEDNLEL
+354 KKKDDEEVLEDNLEL

-412 NTPKLTPEEIAANE
+412 NIPKLTAEEIAANE

-453 LRAEQVKSVSNTPS
+453 LRAEQVKGTSGTPS

-486 MLSGKSDLR
+486 MLSGNSDLR
-495 KKDSMIEIFEFDKN
+495 KKDSMIEIFEFDKD

-576 DNNEIRPTIEDDD
+576 DNDEILPAIEDDD
-589 SYLDDDEDV
+589 SYLDDDDEDV
-598 YDDSVDETEKTPE
+598 YDDSADTTEN
-611 TVEENS
+611 V
-617 VSENTVDVEEKKESE
+617 KESE
-632 NISESETN
+632 NVSEVEEVEESEIINEPENVIEAENTPETAEEN
-640 KETANISEAET
+640 SATENTVNVEEIKET
-651 NEESKNIPEVE
+651 ESIPEV
-662 AVEESKDIQE
+662 K
-672 PEEVE
+672 
-677 ASENKPEA
+677 
-685 EESENVPEIDA
+685 
-696 VEASAIVNE
+696 
-705 QENVPETVEESSVS
+705 TVEEA
-719 ENTINSEE
+719 
-727 TKETE
+727 
-732 NISETEINEESK
+732 K

-750 TVGESKDIPEVKEV
+750 TVGEAKDIPEVETVEEAKDIPEAETVGEAKDIPEV
-764 ETPATVNE
+764 ETIVESDEYSKVNE
-772 TKNVV
+772 
-777 EPEEDNKTSE
+777 E
-787 VSAPIEEVKTLEETK
+787 SAPIEEIRNSEET
-802 EEKTVEAVSDEIE
+802 EEVKSVETVSDEDEIE

-846 KSVFENTESEAETET
+846 KSVFENTEEEVETKVEMT
-861 AKAEEDDQIEGQ
+861 KPEEDDQIEGQ
-873 MTLDEVLAEFK
+873 MTLEEVLAEFK
-884 DNESDKPKDNE
+884 DNEADKTNDNE
-895 ANELKDNATVESEDS
+895 SDELKENTN
-910 EASDSEISG
+910 
-919 ETSSEESDIKTENE
+919 ETSEEATEN
-933 EARDVL
+933 AD
-939 KALEQVEE
+939 E
-947 TSDEVSSD
+947 TIDEV
-955 ILENANETSDKVA
+955 LENANETSEEA
-968 ENSDETSDE
+968 TENADETIDE

-983 EASDKEAGNADE
+983 ETSEEA
-995 VSDKE
+995 
-1000 AEDVNKENVN
+1000 
-1010 ETLDTKSESDSKK
+1010 
-1023 SVEKSGDETD
+1023 TD
-1033 KSSVPSTGFVVKNH
+1033 KSSVASADFVVKNH

-1160 TIVDLMIAMKNYT
+1160 TIIDLMIAMKNYT

-1217 IAKDYAEEQFYA
+1217 IAKDYAEEQFYI

>member
-180 KAKELKKLITGV
+180 KARELKKLITGV
-192 LTEYNKRYAKDNVT
+192 LTEYNKRYAKDNVA
-206 KSDTVSKEAAKNI
+206 KSNIASSNIVSTEDSKNI
-219 TGVSNGESDNLEVN
+219 TSVSNGESDNLEVN
-233 ASNVNA
+233 APNVNA
-239 GYVNT
+239 G
-244 TSMSNSI
+244 SI
-251 EDLSEMASENKQISD
+251 D
-266 NEDNEEY
+266 
-273 SGADNAE
+273 
-280 YSDADYDEEYDEDSE
+280 EYDEDSE
-295 DYSQADNWN
+295 DDTQADNWN

-316 VNEETDEDEEAE
+316 VNEESDEDEEAE
-328 REDRTGIRSLAEA
+328 SEDHTGMRSLAEA
-341 IVAGKEERKASRN
+341 IVAGKEERKTSKYN
-354 KNKDDEDLSEDNLEL
+354 KKKDDEEVLEDNLEL

-412 NTPKLTPEEIAANE
+412 NIPKLTAEEIAANE

-453 LRAEQVKSVSNTPS
+453 LRAEQVKGTSGTPS

-486 MLSGKSDLR
+486 MLSGNSDLR
-495 KKDSMIEIFEFDKN
+495 KKDSMIEIFEFDKD

-576 DNNEIRPTIEDDD
+576 DNDEIRPTIEEDDNNEILPAIEDDD
-589 SYLDDDEDV
+589 SYLDDDDEDV
-598 YDDSVDETEKTPE
+598 YDDSADTTEN
-611 TVEENS
+611 V
-617 VSENTVDVEEKKESE
+617 KESE
-632 NISESETN
+632 NVSEVEEVEESEIINEPENVIEAENTPETAEEN
-640 KETANISEAET
+640 SATENTVNVEEIKET
-651 NEESKNIPEVE
+651 ESIPEVKI
-662 AVEESKDIQE
+662 VEE
-672 PEEVE
+672 
-677 ASENKPEA
+677 A
-685 EESENVPEIDA
+685 
-696 VEASAIVNE
+696 
-705 QENVPETVEESSVS
+705 
-719 ENTINSEE
+719 
-727 TKETE
+727 
-732 NISETEINEESK
+732 K

-750 TVGESKDIPEVKEV
+750 TVGEAKDIPEVETVEEAKDIPEAETVGEAKDIPEV
-764 ETPATVNE
+764 ETIVESDEYSKVNE
-772 TKNVV
+772 
-777 EPEEDNKTSE
+777 E
-787 VSAPIEEVKTLEETK
+787 SAPIEEIRNSEET
-802 EEKTVEAVSDEIE
+802 EEVKSVETVSDEDEIE

-846 KSVFENTESEAETET
+846 KSVFENTEEEVETKVEMT
-861 AKAEEDDQIEGQ
+861 KPEEDDQIEGQ
-873 MTLDEVLAEFK
+873 MTLEEVLAEFK
-884 DNESDKPKDNE
+884 DNEADKTNDNE
-895 ANELKDNATVESEDS
+895 SDELKENTN
-910 EASDSEISG
+910 
-919 ETSSEESDIKTENE
+919 ETSEEATEN
-933 EARDVL
+933 AD
-939 KALEQVEE
+939 E
-947 TSDEVSSD
+947 TIDEV
-955 ILENANETSDKVA
+955 LENANETSEEA
-968 ENSDETSDE
+968 TENADETIDE

-983 EASDKEAGNADE
+983 ETSEEA
-995 VSDKE
+995 
-1000 AEDVNKENVN
+1000 
-1010 ETLDTKSESDSKK
+1010 
-1023 SVEKSGDETD
+1023 TD
-1033 KSSVPSTGFVVKNH
+1033 KSSVASADFVVKNH

-1160 TIVDLMIAMKNYT
+1160 TIIDLMIAMKNYT

-1217 IAKDYAEEQFYA
+1217 IAKDYAEEQFYI

>member
-180 KAKELKKLITGV
+180 KARELKKLITGV
-192 LTEYNKRYAKDNVT
+192 LTEYNKRYAKDNVA
-206 KSDTVSKEAAKNI
+206 KSNIASSNIVSTEDSKNI
-219 TGVSNGESDNLEVN
+219 TSVSNGESDNLEVN
-233 ASNVNA
+233 APNVNA
-239 GYVNT
+239 G
-244 TSMSNSI
+244 SI
-251 EDLSEMASENKQISD
+251 
-266 NEDNEEY
+266 
-273 SGADNAE
+273 
-280 YSDADYDEEYDEDSE
+280 DEDSE
-295 DYSQADNWN
+295 DDTQADNWN

-316 VNEETDEDEEAE
+316 VNEESDEDEEAE
-328 REDRTGIRSLAEA
+328 SEDHTGMRSLAEA
-341 IVAGKEERKASRN
+341 IVAGKEERKTLKYN
-354 KNKDDEDLSEDNLEL
+354 KKKDDEEVLEDNLEL

-412 NTPKLTPEEIAANE
+412 NIPKLTAEEIAANE

-453 LRAEQVKSVSNTPS
+453 LRAEQVKGTSGTPS

-486 MLSGKSDLR
+486 MLSGNSDLR
-495 KKDSMIEIFEFDKN
+495 KKDSMIEIFEFDKD

-576 DNNEIRPTIEDDD
+576 DNDEIRPTIEDDD
-589 SYLDDDEDV
+589 SYLDYDDEDV
-598 YDDSVDETEKTPE
+598 YDDSSDTTENVKESENVSEVEDVEESEIINEPENVIEAENTPETAEENSTTENTVNVEEIKETESIPEVE
-611 TVEENS
+611 TVEEAK
-617 VSENTVDVEEKKESE
+617 D
-632 NISESETN
+632 
-640 KETANISEAET
+640 
-651 NEESKNIPEVE
+651 IPEV
-662 AVEESKDIQE
+662 K
-672 PEEVE
+672 
-677 ASENKPEA
+677 
-685 EESENVPEIDA
+685 
-696 VEASAIVNE
+696 
-705 QENVPETVEESSVS
+705 TVEEA
-719 ENTINSEE
+719 
-727 TKETE
+727 
-732 NISETEINEESK
+732 K

-750 TVGESKDIPEVKEV
+750 TV
-764 ETPATVNE
+764 A
-772 TKNVV
+772 
-777 EPEEDNKTSE
+777 EPEENIKVDEASAPMEGVGTSE
-787 VSAPIEEVKTLEETK
+787 EKEDTEEVKSVET
-802 EEKTVEAVSDEIE
+802 VSDEDEIE

-846 KSVFENTESEAETET
+846 KSVFENTEEEVETKVEMT
-861 AKAEEDDQIEGQ
+861 KPEEDDQIEGQ
-873 MTLDEVLAEFK
+873 MTLEEVLAEFK
-884 DNESDKPKDNE
+884 DNEADKTNDNE
-895 ANELKDNATVESEDS
+895 ADEL
-910 EASDSEISG
+910 
-919 ETSSEESDIKTENE
+919 
-933 EARDVL
+933 
-939 KALEQVEE
+939 
-947 TSDEVSSD
+947 
-955 ILENANETSDKVA
+955 
-968 ENSDETSDE
+968 
-977 VSENAN
+977 
-983 EASDKEAGNADE
+983 
-995 VSDKE
+995 
-1000 AEDVNKENVN
+1000 KENVN
-1010 ETLDTKSESDSKK
+1010 ETSE
-1023 SVEKSGDETD
+1023 EAAENADETIEEVSENVNETSEEATENVDETIDEVSENVNETSEEATD
-1033 KSSVPSTGFVVKNH
+1033 KSSVASADFVVKNH

-1059 FVGTGSMEEKIADTL
+1059 FVGTGSMEEKIADIL

-1089 NNVIIT
+1089 NNLIIT

-1160 TIVDLMIAMKNYT
+1160 TIIDLMIAMKNYT

-1217 IAKDYAEEQFYA
+1217 IAKDYAEEQFYI

>member
-180 KAKELKKLITGV
+180 KARELKKLITGV
-192 LTEYNKRYAKDNVT
+192 LTEYNKRYAKDNVA
-206 KSDTVSKEAAKNI
+206 KSNIASSNIVSTEDSKNI
-219 TGVSNGESDNLEVN
+219 TSVSNGESDNLEVN
-233 ASNVNA
+233 APNVNA
-239 GYVNT
+239 G
-244 TSMSNSI
+244 SI
-251 EDLSEMASENKQISD
+251 D
-266 NEDNEEY
+266 
-273 SGADNAE
+273 
-280 YSDADYDEEYDEDSE
+280 EYDEDSE
-295 DYSQADNWN
+295 DDTQADNWN

-316 VNEETDEDEEAE
+316 VNEESNEDEEAE
-328 REDRTGIRSLAEA
+328 SEDHTGMRSLAEA
-341 IVAGKEERKASRN
+341 IVAGKEERKTLKYN
-354 KNKDDEDLSEDNLEL
+354 KKKDDEEVLEDNLEL

-412 NTPKLTPEEIAANE
+412 NIPKLTAEEIAANE

-453 LRAEQVKSVSNTPS
+453 LRAEQVKGTSGTPS

-486 MLSGKSDLR
+486 MLSGNSDLR
-495 KKDSMIEIFEFDKN
+495 KKDSMIEIFEFDKD

-576 DNNEIRPTIEDDD
+576 DNDEIRPTIEDDDNNEIRPAIEDDD
-589 SYLDDDEDV
+589 SYLDDDDEDV
-598 YDDSVDETEKTPE
+598 YDDSADTTEN
-611 TVEENS
+611 V
-617 VSENTVDVEEKKESE
+617 KESE
-632 NISESETN
+632 NVSEVEGVEESEIINEPENVIEAENTPETAEEN
-640 KETANISEAET
+640 SATENTVNVEEIKET
-651 NEESKNIPEVE
+651 ESIPEVE
-662 AVEESKDIQE
+662 TVEKAKDI
-672 PEEVE
+672 PEV
-677 ASENKPEA
+677 K
-685 EESENVPEIDA
+685 
-696 VEASAIVNE
+696 
-705 QENVPETVEESSVS
+705 TVEEA
-719 ENTINSEE
+719 
-727 TKETE
+727 
-732 NISETEINEESK
+732 K

-750 TVGESKDIPEVKEV
+750 TV
-764 ETPATVNE
+764 A
-772 TKNVV
+772 
-777 EPEEDNKTSE
+777 EPEENIKVDEASAPMEGVGTSE
-787 VSAPIEEVKTLEETK
+787 EKEDTEEVKSVET
-802 EEKTVEAVSDEIE
+802 VSDEDEIE

-846 KSVFENTESEAETET
+846 KSVFENTEEEVETKVEMT
-861 AKAEEDDQIEGQ
+861 KPEEDDQIEGQ
-873 MTLDEVLAEFK
+873 MTLEEVLAEFK
-884 DNESDKPKDNE
+884 DNEADKTNDNE
-895 ANELKDNATVESEDS
+895 ADEL
-910 EASDSEISG
+910 
-919 ETSSEESDIKTENE
+919 
-933 EARDVL
+933 
-939 KALEQVEE
+939 
-947 TSDEVSSD
+947 
-955 ILENANETSDKVA
+955 
-968 ENSDETSDE
+968 
-977 VSENAN
+977 
-983 EASDKEAGNADE
+983 
-995 VSDKE
+995 
-1000 AEDVNKENVN
+1000 KENVN
-1010 ETLDTKSESDSKK
+1010 ETSE
-1023 SVEKSGDETD
+1023 EAAENADETIEEVSENVNETSEEATENVDETIDEVSENVNETSEEATENADETIDEVSENVNETSEEATD
-1033 KSSVPSTGFVVKNH
+1033 KSSVASADFVVKNH

-1059 FVGTGSMEEKIADTL
+1059 FVGTGSMEEKIADIL

-1089 NNVIIT
+1089 NNLIIT

-1160 TIVDLMIAMKNYT
+1160 TIIDLMIAMKNYT

-1217 IAKDYAEEQFYA
+1217 IAKDYAEEQFYI

-1271 SLGKIFGRIH
+1271 SLGKIFGRIY

>member
-180 KAKELKKLITGV
+180 KARELKKLITGV
-192 LTEYNKRYAKDNVT
+192 LTEYNKRYAKDNIASSNIAST
-206 KSDTVSKEAAKNI
+206 EDSKNI
-219 TGVSNGESDNLEVN
+219 TSVSNGETDNLEVN
-233 ASNVNA
+233 ASDVNA
-239 GYVNT
+239 G
-244 TSMSNSI
+244 SI
-251 EDLSEMASENKQISD
+251 
-266 NEDNEEY
+266 
-273 SGADNAE
+273 
-280 YSDADYDEEYDEDSE
+280 DEHDEDSE
-295 DYSQADNWN
+295 DDTQADNWN

-316 VNEETDEDEEAE
+316 VNEESDEDEEAE
-328 REDRTGIRSLAEA
+328 SEDHTGMRSLAEA
-341 IVAGKEERKASRN
+341 IVAGKEERKTSKYN
-354 KNKDDEDLSEDNLEL
+354 KKKDDEEVLEDNLEL

-412 NTPKLTPEEIAANE
+412 NMPKLTAEEIAANE

-453 LRAEQVKSVSNTPS
+453 LRAEQAKGTSVAPS

-486 MLSGKSDLR
+486 MLSGNSDLR
-495 KKDSMIEIFEFDKN
+495 KKDSMIEIFEFDKD
-509 KEGKVSNIGEELT
+509 KEGKVGNIGEELT

-576 DNNEIRPTIEDDD
+576 DNNEIRPSIEDDDNNEIRPAIEDDD
-589 SYLDDDEDV
+589 SYLDDDDEDV
-598 YDDSVDETEKTPE
+598 YDDSADTTENTANIEEIKETESIPEAE
-611 TVEENS
+611 TVEE
-617 VSENTVDVEEKKESE
+617 
-632 NISESETN
+632 
-640 KETANISEAET
+640 A
-651 NEESKNIPEVE
+651 
-662 AVEESKDIQE
+662 KDILE
-672 PEEVE
+672 T
-677 ASENKPEA
+677 
-685 EESENVPEIDA
+685 
-696 VEASAIVNE
+696 
-705 QENVPETVEESSVS
+705 ETVEETKDIPEAETV
-719 ENTINSEE
+719 EE
-727 TKETE
+727 AKDIPEAETVEEAKDIPETE
-732 NISETEINEESK
+732 TVEEAKDIPETETVEEAK

-750 TVGESKDIPEVKEV
+750 TIEESDEYSK
-764 ETPATVNE
+764 VNE
-772 TKNVV
+772 ESV
-777 EPEEDNKTSE
+777 
-787 VSAPIEEVKTLEETK
+787 PIEEIRTSEET
-802 EEKTVEAVSDEIE
+802 EEIEEIEETEEVRPVETVSDEDEIE

-846 KSVFENTESEAETET
+846 KSVFENTEEEVETKVEMT
-861 AKAEEDDQIEGQ
+861 KPEEDDQIEGQ
-873 MTLDEVLAEFK
+873 MTLEEVLAEFK
-884 DNESDKPKDNE
+884 DNETDKTNDNE
-895 ANELKDNATVESEDS
+895 ADEFSEN
-910 EASDSEISG
+910 
-919 ETSSEESDIKTENE
+919 T
-933 EARDVL
+933 
-939 KALEQVEE
+939 
-947 TSDEVSSD
+947 
-955 ILENANETSDKVA
+955 NETSEEA
-968 ENSDETSDE
+968 TENADETIDE

-983 EASDKEAGNADE
+983 ETSEEA
-995 VSDKE
+995 
-1000 AEDVNKENVN
+1000 
-1010 ETLDTKSESDSKK
+1010 
-1023 SVEKSGDETD
+1023 TD
-1033 KSSVPSTGFVVKNH
+1033 KSSVASADFVVKNH

-1160 TIVDLMIAMKNYT
+1160 TIIDLMIAMKNYT

-1217 IAKDYAEEQFYA
+1217 IAKDYAEEQFYT

>member
-192 LTEYNKRYAKDNVT
+192 LTEYNKRYAKDNVA
-206 KSDTVSKEAAKNI
+206 KSNTASSNTVSKEVSKNI
-219 TGVSNGESDNLEVN
+219 TGVSNGESDNLEAN
-233 ASNVNA
+233 TSNVNA
-239 GYVNT
+239 GSVNA

-251 EDLSEMASENKQISD
+251 DDLTEMASANKQISD
-266 NEDNEEY
+266 NEDNEEYSGADNAEY

-316 VNEETDEDEEAE
+316 VSEETDEDEEAE
-328 REDRTGIRSLAEA
+328 SEDHTGIRSLAEA
-341 IVAGKEERKASRN
+341 IVAGKEERKASKYN
-354 KNKDDEDLSEDNLEL
+354 KKKDDEDLSEDNLEL

-412 NTPKLTPEEIAANE
+412 NTPKLTAEEIAANE

-453 LRAEQVKSVSNTPS
+453 LRAEQIKSTSGTPS
-467 DKYKGMTADEI
+467 DKYKGMSADEI

-486 MLSGKSDLR
+486 MLSGNSDLR

-576 DNNEIRPTIEDDD
+576 DNNEIRPTIEEDD

-598 YDDSVDETEKTPE
+598 YDDSVDETE
-611 TVEENS
+611 
-617 VSENTVDVEEKKESE
+617 DVKE
-632 NISESETN
+632 
-640 KETANISEAET
+640 
-651 NEESKNIPEVE
+651 
-662 AVEESKDIQE
+662 
-672 PEEVE
+672 
-677 ASENKPEA
+677 SENKPEA
-685 EESENVPEIDA
+685 EELETLPEVEEVETSANVNATENEPE
-696 VEASAIVNE
+696 VNE
-705 QENVPETVEESSVS
+705 ESKD
-719 ENTINSEE
+719 ISEE
-727 TKETE
+727 EAV
-732 NISETEINEESK
+732 EESK

-750 TVGESKDIPEVKEV
+750 TVEESK
-764 ETPATVNE
+764 
-772 TKNVV
+772 
-777 EPEEDNKTSE
+777 EDNKASE
-787 VSAPIEEVKTLEETK
+787 VSAPIEEVRTLEETK

-820 EPTKRIDRAE
+820 GPTKRIDRAE

-846 KSVFENTESEAETET
+846 KSVFENTEEEVKAKTEMT
-861 AKAEEDDQIEGQ
+861 KSEEDDQIEGQ
-873 MTLDEVLAEFK
+873 MTLDEVMAEFK
-884 DNESDKPKDNE
+884 NNE
-895 ANELKDNATVESEDS
+895 AAESEDS
-910 EASDSEISG
+910 EVSDSDISDKTLSG
-919 ETSSEESDIKTENE
+919 ESDIKTNND

-947 TSDEVSSD
+947 TTDEVSDD
-955 ILENANETSDKVA
+955 ILENANEASEEVA
-968 ENSDETSDE
+968 
-977 VSENAN
+977 ENAN
-983 EASDKEAGNADE
+983 EVSEEAA
-995 VSDKE
+995 
-1000 AEDVNKENVN
+1000 ENVN
-1010 ETLDTKSESDSKK
+1010 EVSEEVTEEVTEDVNETLETESESNSKKSVEESESDSKK
-1023 SVEKSGDETD
+1023 SVEKPEDKTD
-1033 KSSVPSTGFVVKNH
+1033 KSSVASTGFVVKNH

-1160 TIVDLMIAMKNYT
+1160 TIIDLMIAMKNYT

>member
-180 KAKELKKLITGV
+180 KARELKKLITGV
-192 LTEYNKRYAKDNVT
+192 LTEYNKRYAKDNIASSNIAST
-206 KSDTVSKEAAKNI
+206 EDSKNI
-219 TGVSNGESDNLEVN
+219 TSVSKGEPDNLEVN
-233 ASNVNA
+233 ASDVNA
-239 GYVNT
+239 G
-244 TSMSNSI
+244 SI
-251 EDLSEMASENKQISD
+251 
-266 NEDNEEY
+266 
-273 SGADNAE
+273 
-280 YSDADYDEEYDEDSE
+280 DEHDEDSE
-295 DYSQADNWN
+295 DDTQADNWN

-316 VNEETDEDEEAE
+316 VNEESDEDEEAE
-328 REDRTGIRSLAEA
+328 SEDHTGMRSLAEA
-341 IVAGKEERKASRN
+341 IVAGKEERKTSKYN
-354 KNKDDEDLSEDNLEL
+354 KKKDDEEVLEDNLEL

-412 NTPKLTPEEIAANE
+412 NIPKLTAEEIAANE

-439 RAADL
+439 KAADL

-453 LRAEQVKSVSNTPS
+453 LRAEQAKGTSVAPS

-486 MLSGKSDLR
+486 MLSGNSDLR
-495 KKDSMIEIFEFDKN
+495 KKDSMIEIFEFDKD

-576 DNNEIRPTIEDDD
+576 DNDEIRPTIEDDDNNEIRPAIEDDD
-589 SYLDDDEDV
+589 SYLDDDDEDV
-598 YDDSVDETEKTPE
+598 YDDSADTTENVKESENVSEVEEVEESEIINEPENVIEAENTPETAEENSATENTVNVEEIKETGSIPEVE
-611 TVEENS
+611 TVEE
-617 VSENTVDVEEKKESE
+617 
-632 NISESETN
+632 
-640 KETANISEAET
+640 A
-651 NEESKNIPEVE
+651 
-662 AVEESKDIQE
+662 
-672 PEEVE
+672 
-677 ASENKPEA
+677 
-685 EESENVPEIDA
+685 
-696 VEASAIVNE
+696 
-705 QENVPETVEESSVS
+705 
-719 ENTINSEE
+719 
-727 TKETE
+727 
-732 NISETEINEESK
+732 K

-750 TVGESKDIPEVKEV
+750 TVEESKDIPEAETAEEAKDIPEAEIVKEAKDIPEV
-764 ETPATVNE
+764 ETIVESDEYSKVNE
-772 TKNVV
+772 
-777 EPEEDNKTSE
+777 E
-787 VSAPIEEVKTLEETK
+787 SAPIEEIRNSEET
-802 EEKTVEAVSDEIE
+802 EEVKSVETVSDEDEIE

-846 KSVFENTESEAETET
+846 KSVFENTEEEVETKVEMT
-861 AKAEEDDQIEGQ
+861 KPEEDDQIEGQ
-873 MTLDEVLAEFK
+873 MTLEEVLAEFK
-884 DNESDKPKDNE
+884 DNEADKTNDNE
-895 ANELKDNATVESEDS
+895 ADELK
-910 EASDSEISG
+910 
-919 ETSSEESDIKTENE
+919 
-933 EARDVL
+933 
-939 KALEQVEE
+939 
-947 TSDEVSSD
+947 
-955 ILENANETSDKVA
+955 ENANETPEEA
-968 ENSDETSDE
+968 TENADETIDE

-983 EASDKEAGNADE
+983 ETSEEA
-995 VSDKE
+995 
-1000 AEDVNKENVN
+1000 
-1010 ETLDTKSESDSKK
+1010 
-1023 SVEKSGDETD
+1023 TD
-1033 KSSVPSTGFVVKNH
+1033 KSSVASAGFVVKNH

-1059 FVGTGSMEEKIADTL
+1059 FVGTGSMEEKIADIL

-1160 TIVDLMIAMKNYT
+1160 TIIDLMIAMKNYT

-1217 IAKDYAEEQFYA
+1217 IAKDYAEEQFYI

>member
-180 KAKELKKLITGV
+180 KARELKKLITGV
-192 LTEYNKRYAKDNVT
+192 LTEYNKRYAKDNVA
-206 KSDTVSKEAAKNI
+206 KSNIASSNIVSTEDSKNI
-219 TGVSNGESDNLEVN
+219 TSVSNGESDNLEVN
-233 ASNVNA
+233 APNVNA
-239 GYVNT
+239 G
-244 TSMSNSI
+244 SI
-251 EDLSEMASENKQISD
+251 D
-266 NEDNEEY
+266 
-273 SGADNAE
+273 
-280 YSDADYDEEYDEDSE
+280 EYDEDSE
-295 DYSQADNWN
+295 DDTQADNWN

-316 VNEETDEDEEAE
+316 VNEESDEDEEAE
-328 REDRTGIRSLAEA
+328 IEDHTGMRSLAEA
-341 IVAGKEERKASRN
+341 IVAGKEERKTSKYN
-354 KNKDDEDLSEDNLEL
+354 KKKDDEEVLEDNLEL

-412 NTPKLTPEEIAANE
+412 NIPKLTAEEIAANE

-453 LRAEQVKSVSNTPS
+453 LRAEQVKGTSGTPS

-486 MLSGKSDLR
+486 MLSGNSDLR
-495 KKDSMIEIFEFDKN
+495 KKDSMIEIFEFDKD

-576 DNNEIRPTIEDDD
+576 DNDEIRLTIEDDDNNEIRPAIEDDD
-589 SYLDDDEDV
+589 SYLDDDDEDV
-598 YDDSVDETEKTPE
+598 YDDSADTTENVKESENVSEVEEVEESEIINEPENVIEAENTPETAEENSATENTVNVEEIKETESIPEVE
-611 TVEENS
+611 TVEEAK
-617 VSENTVDVEEKKESE
+617 D
-632 NISESETN
+632 
-640 KETANISEAET
+640 
-651 NEESKNIPEVE
+651 IPE
-662 AVEESKDIQE
+662 A
-672 PEEVE
+672 
-677 ASENKPEA
+677 
-685 EESENVPEIDA
+685 
-696 VEASAIVNE
+696 
-705 QENVPETVEESSVS
+705 ETVEEAKDIPKV
-719 ENTINSEE
+719 ETVEE
-727 TKETE
+727 A
-732 NISETEINEESK
+732 K

-750 TVGESKDIPEVKEV
+750 TIVESDEYSK
-764 ETPATVNE
+764 VNE
-772 TKNVV
+772 
-777 EPEEDNKTSE
+777 E
-787 VSAPIEEVKTLEETK
+787 SAPIEEIRNSEET
-802 EEKTVEAVSDEIE
+802 EEVKSVETVSDEDEIE

-846 KSVFENTESEAETET
+846 KSVFENTEEEVETKVEMT
-861 AKAEEDDQIEGQ
+861 KPEEDDQIEGQ
-873 MTLDEVLAEFK
+873 MTLEEVLAEF
-884 DNESDKPKDNE
+884 EDNE
-895 ANELKDNATVESEDS
+895 ANELKENVNETPE
-910 EASDSEISG
+910 EA
-919 ETSSEESDIKTENE
+919 TENADE
-933 EARDVL
+933 II
-939 KALEQVEE
+939 
-947 TSDEVSSD
+947 DEV
-955 ILENANETSDKVA
+955 LENANETSEEA
-968 ENSDETSDE
+968 TENTDETIDE

-983 EASDKEAGNADE
+983 ETSEEA
-995 VSDKE
+995 
-1000 AEDVNKENVN
+1000 
-1010 ETLDTKSESDSKK
+1010 
-1023 SVEKSGDETD
+1023 TD
-1033 KSSVPSTGFVVKNH
+1033 KSSVASADFVVKNH
-1047 RIPEEYRSLFND
+1047 RIPKEYRSLFND

-1217 IAKDYAEEQFYA
+1217 IAKDYAEEQFYT

>member
-180 KAKELKKLITGV
+180 KARELKKLITGV
-192 LTEYNKRYAKDNVT
+192 LTEYNKRYAKDNVA
-206 KSDTVSKEAAKNI
+206 KSNIASSNIVSTEDSKNI
-219 TGVSNGESDNLEVN
+219 TSVSNGESDNLEVN
-233 ASNVNA
+233 APNVNA
-239 GYVNT
+239 G
-244 TSMSNSI
+244 SI
-251 EDLSEMASENKQISD
+251 D
-266 NEDNEEY
+266 
-273 SGADNAE
+273 
-280 YSDADYDEEYDEDSE
+280 EYDEDSE
-295 DYSQADNWN
+295 DDTQADNWN

-316 VNEETDEDEEAE
+316 VNEESDEDEEAE
-328 REDRTGIRSLAEA
+328 SEDHTGMRSLAEA
-341 IVAGKEERKASRN
+341 IVAGKEERKASKYN
-354 KNKDDEDLSEDNLEL
+354 KKKDDEEVLEDNLEL
-369 LDDNISDDDDEYLD
+369 LDDNISDDDNEYLD

-412 NTPKLTPEEIAANE
+412 NIPKLTAEEIAANE

-453 LRAEQVKSVSNTPS
+453 LRAEQVKGTSGTPS

-486 MLSGKSDLR
+486 MLSGNSDLR
-495 KKDSMIEIFEFDKN
+495 KKDSMIEIFEFDKD

-576 DNNEIRPTIEDDD
+576 DNDEICPTIEDDDNDEIRPAIEDDD
-589 SYLDDDEDV
+589 SYLDDDDEDV
-598 YDDSVDETEKTPE
+598 YDDSADTTENVKESENVSEVEEVEESEIINEPENVIETENTPETAEENSTTENTVNVEEIKETESIPEAE
-611 TVEENS
+611 TVEE
-617 VSENTVDVEEKKESE
+617 
-632 NISESETN
+632 
-640 KETANISEAET
+640 A
-651 NEESKNIPEVE
+651 
-662 AVEESKDIQE
+662 
-672 PEEVE
+672 
-677 ASENKPEA
+677 
-685 EESENVPEIDA
+685 
-696 VEASAIVNE
+696 
-705 QENVPETVEESSVS
+705 
-719 ENTINSEE
+719 
-727 TKETE
+727 
-732 NISETEINEESK
+732 K

-750 TVGESKDIPEVKEV
+750 TVAEAKDIPEAETAEEAKDIPEVETVEEAKDIPEV
-764 ETPATVNE
+764 ETIVESDEYSKVNE
-772 TKNVV
+772 
-777 EPEEDNKTSE
+777 E
-787 VSAPIEEVKTLEETK
+787 SAPIEEIRNSEET
-802 EEKTVEAVSDEIE
+802 EEVKSVETVSDEDEIE

-846 KSVFENTESEAETET
+846 KSVFENTEEEVETKVEMT
-861 AKAEEDDQIEGQ
+861 KPEEDDQIEGQ
-873 MTLDEVLAEFK
+873 MTLEEVLAEFK
-884 DNESDKPKDNE
+884 DNEADKKNDNE
-895 ANELKDNATVESEDS
+895 ADELKENANETPE
-910 EASDSEISG
+910 EA
-919 ETSSEESDIKTENE
+919 TEN
-933 EARDVL
+933 AD
-939 KALEQVEE
+939 E
-947 TSDEVSSD
+947 TIDEV
-955 ILENANETSDKVA
+955 LENANETSEETT
-968 ENSDETSDE
+968 ENTDETIDE

-983 EASDKEAGNADE
+983 ETSEEA
-995 VSDKE
+995 
-1000 AEDVNKENVN
+1000 
-1010 ETLDTKSESDSKK
+1010 
-1023 SVEKSGDETD
+1023 TD
-1033 KSSVPSTGFVVKNH
+1033 KSSVASADFVVKNH
-1047 RIPEEYRSLFND
+1047 RIPKEYRSLFND

-1217 IAKDYAEEQFYA
+1217 IAKDYAEEQFYT

>member
-192 LTEYNKRYAKDNVT
+192 LTEYNKRYAKDNVA
-206 KSDTVSKEAAKNI
+206 KSNTASSNTVSKEVSKNI
-219 TGVSNGESDNLEVN
+219 TGVSNGESDNLEAN
-233 ASNVNA
+233 TSNVNA
-239 GYVNT
+239 GSVNA

-251 EDLSEMASENKQISD
+251 DDLTEMASANKQISD
-266 NEDNEEY
+266 NEDNEEYSGADNAEY

-316 VNEETDEDEEAE
+316 VSEETDEDEEAE
-328 REDRTGIRSLAEA
+328 SEDHTGIRSLAEA
-341 IVAGKEERKASRN
+341 IVAGKEERKASKYN
-354 KNKDDEDLSEDNLEL
+354 KKKDDEDLSEDNLEL

-412 NTPKLTPEEIAANE
+412 NTPKLTAEEIAANE

-453 LRAEQVKSVSNTPS
+453 LRAEQIKSTSGTPS
-467 DKYKGMTADEI
+467 DKYKGMSADEI

-486 MLSGKSDLR
+486 MLSGNSDLR

-576 DNNEIRPTIEDDD
+576 DNNEIRPTIEEDD

-598 YDDSVDETEKTPE
+598 YDDSVDETE
-611 TVEENS
+611 
-617 VSENTVDVEEKKESE
+617 DV
-632 NISESETN
+632 
-640 KETANISEAET
+640 KET
-651 NEESKNIPEVE
+651 
-662 AVEESKDIQE
+662 
-672 PEEVE
+672 
-677 ASENKPEA
+677 ENKPEA
-685 EESENVPEIDA
+685 EELETLPE
-696 VEASAIVNE
+696 
-705 QENVPETVEESSVS
+705 VEEVETSANVNAT
-719 ENTINSEE
+719 ENEPEVIEESKDISEE
-727 TKETE
+727 EAV
-732 NISETEINEESK
+732 EESK

-750 TVGESKDIPEVKEV
+750 TVEESK
-764 ETPATVNE
+764 
-772 TKNVV
+772 
-777 EPEEDNKTSE
+777 EDNKASE
-787 VSAPIEEVKTLEETK
+787 VSAPIEEVRTLEETK

-820 EPTKRIDRAE
+820 GPTKRIDRAE

-846 KSVFENTESEAETET
+846 KSVFENTEEEVKAKTEMT
-861 AKAEEDDQIEGQ
+861 KSEEDDQIEGQ
-873 MTLDEVLAEFK
+873 MTLDEVMAEFK
-884 DNESDKPKDNE
+884 NNE
-895 ANELKDNATVESEDS
+895 AAESEDS
-910 EASDSEISG
+910 EVSDSDISDKTLSG
-919 ETSSEESDIKTENE
+919 ESDIKTNND

-947 TSDEVSSD
+947 TTDEVSDD
-955 ILENANETSDKVA
+955 ILENANEASEEA
-968 ENSDETSDE
+968 A
-977 VSENAN
+977 ENAN
-983 EASDKEAGNADE
+983 EASEEVAENANE
-995 VSDKE
+995 VSEE
-1000 AEDVNKENVN
+1000 AAENVN
-1010 ETLDTKSESDSKK
+1010 EVSEEVTEEVTEDVNETLETESESNSKKSVEKSESDSKK
-1023 SVEKSGDETD
+1023 SVEKPEDKTD
-1033 KSSVPSTGFVVKNH
+1033 KSSVASTGFVVKNH

-1160 TIVDLMIAMKNYT
+1160 TIIDLMIAMKNYT

>member
-180 KAKELKKLITGV
+180 KARELKKLITGV
-192 LTEYNKRYAKDNVT
+192 LTEYNKRYAKDNVA
-206 KSDTVSKEAAKNI
+206 KSNIASSNIVSTEDSKNI
-219 TGVSNGESDNLEVN
+219 TSVSNDESDNLEVN

-239 GYVNT
+239 G
-244 TSMSNSI
+244 SI
-251 EDLSEMASENKQISD
+251 D
-266 NEDNEEY
+266 
-273 SGADNAE
+273 
-280 YSDADYDEEYDEDSE
+280 EYDEDSE
-295 DYSQADNWN
+295 DDTQADNWN
-304 QVDALGRERVSK
+304 QVDALGRERASK
-316 VNEETDEDEEAE
+316 VNEESDEDEEAE
-328 REDRTGIRSLAEA
+328 SEDHTGMRSLAEA
-341 IVAGKEERKASRN
+341 IVAGKEERKTSKYN
-354 KNKDDEDLSEDNLEL
+354 KKKDDEEVLEDNLEL

-412 NTPKLTPEEIAANE
+412 NIPKLTAEEIAANE

-453 LRAEQVKSVSNTPS
+453 LRAEQVKGTSGTPS

-486 MLSGKSDLR
+486 MLSGNSDLR
-495 KKDSMIEIFEFDKN
+495 KKDSMIEIFEFDKD

-576 DNNEIRPTIEDDD
+576 DNDEIRPTIEDDDNNEIRPAIEDDD
-589 SYLDDDEDV
+589 SYLDDDDEDV
-598 YDDSVDETEKTPE
+598 YDDSADTTENVKESENVSEVEEVEESEIINEPENVTEAENTPETAEENSATENTVNVEEIKETESIPEAE
-611 TVEENS
+611 TVEE
-617 VSENTVDVEEKKESE
+617 
-632 NISESETN
+632 
-640 KETANISEAET
+640 A
-651 NEESKNIPEVE
+651 
-662 AVEESKDIQE
+662 
-672 PEEVE
+672 
-677 ASENKPEA
+677 
-685 EESENVPEIDA
+685 
-696 VEASAIVNE
+696 
-705 QENVPETVEESSVS
+705 
-719 ENTINSEE
+719 
-727 TKETE
+727 
-732 NISETEINEESK
+732 K

-750 TVGESKDIPEVKEV
+750 TVEEAKDIPEVETVEEAKDIPEV
-764 ETPATVNE
+764 ETIVESDEYSKVNE
-772 TKNVV
+772 
-777 EPEEDNKTSE
+777 E
-787 VSAPIEEVKTLEETK
+787 SAPIEEIRNSEET
-802 EEKTVEAVSDEIE
+802 EEVKSVETVSDKDEIE

-846 KSVFENTESEAETET
+846 KSVFENTEEEVETKVEMT
-861 AKAEEDDQIEGQ
+861 KPEEDDQIEGQ
-873 MTLDEVLAEFK
+873 MTLEEVLAEFK
-884 DNESDKPKDNE
+884 DNEADKTNDNE
-895 ANELKDNATVESEDS
+895 ADELKENANETPE
-910 EASDSEISG
+910 EA
-919 ETSSEESDIKTENE
+919 TEN
-933 EARDVL
+933 AD
-939 KALEQVEE
+939 E
-947 TSDEVSSD
+947 TIDEV
-955 ILENANETSDKVA
+955 LENANETSEEA
-968 ENSDETSDE
+968 TENTDETIDE

-983 EASDKEAGNADE
+983 ETSEEA
-995 VSDKE
+995 
-1000 AEDVNKENVN
+1000 
-1010 ETLDTKSESDSKK
+1010 
-1023 SVEKSGDETD
+1023 TD
-1033 KSSVPSTGFVVKNH
+1033 KSSVASADFVVKNH
-1047 RIPEEYRSLFND
+1047 RIPKEYRSLFND

-1217 IAKDYAEEQFYA
+1217 IAKDYAEEQFYT

>member
-180 KAKELKKLITGV
+180 KARELKKLITGV
-192 LTEYNKRYAKDNVT
+192 LTEYNKRYAKDNVA
-206 KSDTVSKEAAKNI
+206 KSNIASSNIVSTEDSKNI
-219 TGVSNGESDNLEVN
+219 TSVSNGESDNLEVN
-233 ASNVNA
+233 APNVNA
-239 GYVNT
+239 G
-244 TSMSNSI
+244 SI
-251 EDLSEMASENKQISD
+251 D
-266 NEDNEEY
+266 
-273 SGADNAE
+273 
-280 YSDADYDEEYDEDSE
+280 EYDEDSE
-295 DYSQADNWN
+295 DDTQADNWN

-316 VNEETDEDEEAE
+316 VNEESDEDEEAE
-328 REDRTGIRSLAEA
+328 SEDHTGMRSLAEA
-341 IVAGKEERKASRN
+341 IVAGKEERKTSKYN
-354 KNKDDEDLSEDNLEL
+354 KKKDDEEVLEDNLEL

-412 NTPKLTPEEIAANE
+412 NIPKLTAEEIAANE

-453 LRAEQVKSVSNTPS
+453 LRAEQVKGTSGTPS

-486 MLSGKSDLR
+486 MLSGNSDLK
-495 KKDSMIEIFEFDKN
+495 KKDSMIEIFEFDKD

-576 DNNEIRPTIEDDD
+576 DNDEIRPTIEDDDNNEIRPAIEDDD
-589 SYLDDDEDV
+589 SYLDDDDEDV
-598 YDDSVDETEKTPE
+598 YDDSADTTEN
-611 TVEENS
+611 V
-617 VSENTVDVEEKKESE
+617 KESE
-632 NISESETN
+632 NVSEVEEVEESEIINEPENVIETEN
-640 KETANISEAET
+640 TPETAEENSATENTVNVEEIKET
-651 NEESKNIPEVE
+651 ESIPEVE
-662 AVEESKDIQE
+662 
-672 PEEVE
+672 
-677 ASENKPEA
+677 
-685 EESENVPEIDA
+685 
-696 VEASAIVNE
+696 
-705 QENVPETVEESSVS
+705 TVEGA
-719 ENTINSEE
+719 
-727 TKETE
+727 
-732 NISETEINEESK
+732 K

-750 TVGESKDIPEVKEV
+750 TVEEAKDIPEAETAEEAKDIPEVETVEEAKDIPEV
-764 ETPATVNE
+764 ETIVESDEYSKVNE
-772 TKNVV
+772 
-777 EPEEDNKTSE
+777 E
-787 VSAPIEEVKTLEETK
+787 SAPIEEIRNSEET
-802 EEKTVEAVSDEIE
+802 EEVKSVETVSDEDEIE

-846 KSVFENTESEAETET
+846 KSVFENTEEEVETKVEMT
-861 AKAEEDDQIEGQ
+861 KPEEDDQIEGQ
-873 MTLDEVLAEFK
+873 MTLEEVLAEFK
-884 DNESDKPKDNE
+884 DNEADKTNDNE
-895 ANELKDNATVESEDS
+895 ADELK
-910 EASDSEISG
+910 
-919 ETSSEESDIKTENE
+919 
-933 EARDVL
+933 
-939 KALEQVEE
+939 
-947 TSDEVSSD
+947 
-955 ILENANETSDKVA
+955 ENANETPEEA
-968 ENSDETSDE
+968 TENADETIDE

-983 EASDKEAGNADE
+983 ETSEETTENTDETIDE
-995 VSDKE
+995 VS
-1000 AEDVNKENVN
+1000 ENAN
-1010 ETLDTKSESDSKK
+1010 ETSE
-1023 SVEKSGDETD
+1023 EATD
-1033 KSSVPSTGFVVKNH
+1033 KSSVASAGFVVKNH
-1047 RIPEEYRSLFND
+1047 RIPKEYRSLFND

-1217 IAKDYAEEQFYA
+1217 IAKDYAEEQFYI

>member
-180 KAKELKKLITGV
+180 KARELKKLITGV
-192 LTEYNKRYAKDNVT
+192 LTEYNKRYAKDNVA
-206 KSDTVSKEAAKNI
+206 KSNIASSNIVSTEDSKNI
-219 TGVSNGESDNLEVN
+219 TSVSNGESDNLEVN
-233 ASNVNA
+233 APNVNA
-239 GYVNT
+239 G
-244 TSMSNSI
+244 SI
-251 EDLSEMASENKQISD
+251 D
-266 NEDNEEY
+266 
-273 SGADNAE
+273 
-280 YSDADYDEEYDEDSE
+280 EYDEDSE
-295 DYSQADNWN
+295 DDTQADNWN

-316 VNEETDEDEEAE
+316 VNEESDEDEEAE
-328 REDRTGIRSLAEA
+328 SEDHTGMRSLAEA
-341 IVAGKEERKASRN
+341 IVAGKEERKTLKYN
-354 KNKDDEDLSEDNLEL
+354 KKKDDEEVLEDNLEL

-383 DEISAEDEA
+383 DEISAEDKA

-412 NTPKLTPEEIAANE
+412 NIPKLTAEEIAANE

-453 LRAEQVKSVSNTPS
+453 LRAEQVKGTSGTPS

-486 MLSGKSDLR
+486 MLSGNSDLR
-495 KKDSMIEIFEFDKN
+495 KKDSMIEIFEFDKD

-576 DNNEIRPTIEDDD
+576 DNDEIRPTIEDDDNNEIRPAIEDDD
-589 SYLDDDEDV
+589 SYLDDDDEDV
-598 YDDSVDETEKTPE
+598 YDDSADTTEN
-611 TVEENS
+611 V
-617 VSENTVDVEEKKESE
+617 KESE
-632 NISESETN
+632 NVS
-640 KETANISEAET
+640 
-651 NEESKNIPEVE
+651 EVE
-662 AVEESKDIQE
+662 EVEESEIINA
-672 PEEVE
+672 PENVI
-677 ASENKPEA
+677 EA
-685 EESENVPEIDA
+685 ENT
-696 VEASAIVNE
+696 
-705 QENVPETVEESSVS
+705 PETAEENSTTENTVNVEE
-719 ENTINSEE
+719 I
-727 TKETE
+727 KETE
-732 NISETEINEESK
+732 S
-744 DIPEVE
+744 IPEVE
-750 TVGESKDIPEVKEV
+750 TAEEAKDIPEA
-764 ETPATVNE
+764 ETVA
-772 TKNVV
+772 
-777 EPEEDNKTSE
+777 EPEENIKVDEASAPMEGVGTSE
-787 VSAPIEEVKTLEETK
+787 EKEDTEEVKSVET
-802 EEKTVEAVSDEIE
+802 VSDEDEIE

-846 KSVFENTESEAETET
+846 KSVFENTEEEVETKVEMT
-861 AKAEEDDQIEGQ
+861 KPEEDDQIEGQ
-873 MTLDEVLAEFK
+873 MTLEEVLAEFK
-884 DNESDKPKDNE
+884 DNEADKTNDNE
-895 ANELKDNATVESEDS
+895 ADELK
-910 EASDSEISG
+910 
-919 ETSSEESDIKTENE
+919 EN
-933 EARDVL
+933 V
-939 KALEQVEE
+939 
-947 TSDEVSSD
+947 
-955 ILENANETSDKVA
+955 NETSEEVA
-968 ENSDETSDE
+968 ENADETIDE

-983 EASDKEAGNADE
+983 ETSEEA
-995 VSDKE
+995 
-1000 AEDVNKENVN
+1000 
-1010 ETLDTKSESDSKK
+1010 
-1023 SVEKSGDETD
+1023 TD
-1033 KSSVPSTGFVVKNH
+1033 KSSVASADFVVKNH

-1059 FVGTGSMEEKIADTL
+1059 FVGTGSMEEKIADIL

-1089 NNVIIT
+1089 NNLIIT

-1160 TIVDLMIAMKNYT
+1160 TIIDLMIAMKNYT

-1217 IAKDYAEEQFYA
+1217 IARDYAEEQFYT

>member
-180 KAKELKKLITGV
+180 KARELKKLITGV
-192 LTEYNKRYAKDNVT
+192 LTEYNKRYAKDNVA
-206 KSDTVSKEAAKNI
+206 KSNIASSNIVSTEDSKNI
-219 TGVSNGESDNLEVN
+219 TSVSNGESDNLEVN
-233 ASNVNA
+233 APNVNA
-239 GYVNT
+239 G
-244 TSMSNSI
+244 SI
-251 EDLSEMASENKQISD
+251 D
-266 NEDNEEY
+266 
-273 SGADNAE
+273 
-280 YSDADYDEEYDEDSE
+280 EYDEDSE
-295 DYSQADNWN
+295 DDTQADNWN

-316 VNEETDEDEEAE
+316 VNEESDEDEEAE
-328 REDRTGIRSLAEA
+328 SEDHTGMRSLAEA
-341 IVAGKEERKASRN
+341 IVAGKEERKTSKYN
-354 KNKDDEDLSEDNLEL
+354 KKKDDEEVLEDNLEL

-412 NTPKLTPEEIAANE
+412 NIPKLTAEEIAANE

-453 LRAEQVKSVSNTPS
+453 LRAEQVKGTSGTPS

-486 MLSGKSDLR
+486 MLSGNSDLR
-495 KKDSMIEIFEFDKN
+495 KKDSMIEIFEFDKD

-576 DNNEIRPTIEDDD
+576 DNDEIRPTIEDDDNNEIRPAIEDDD
-589 SYLDDDEDV
+589 SYLDDDDEDV
-598 YDDSVDETEKTPE
+598 YDDSADTTEN
-611 TVEENS
+611 V
-617 VSENTVDVEEKKESE
+617 KESE
-632 NISESETN
+632 NVSEVEEVEESEIINEPENVIETEN
-640 KETANISEAET
+640 TPETAEENSATENTVNVEEIKET
-651 NEESKNIPEVE
+651 ESIPEVE
-662 AVEESKDIQE
+662 
-672 PEEVE
+672 
-677 ASENKPEA
+677 
-685 EESENVPEIDA
+685 
-696 VEASAIVNE
+696 
-705 QENVPETVEESSVS
+705 TVEGA
-719 ENTINSEE
+719 
-727 TKETE
+727 
-732 NISETEINEESK
+732 K

-750 TVGESKDIPEVKEV
+750 TVEEAKDIPEAETAEEAKDIPEVETVEEAKDIPEV
-764 ETPATVNE
+764 ETIVESDEYSKVNE
-772 TKNVV
+772 
-777 EPEEDNKTSE
+777 E
-787 VSAPIEEVKTLEETK
+787 SAPIEEIRNSEET
-802 EEKTVEAVSDEIE
+802 EEVKSVETVSDEDEIE

-846 KSVFENTESEAETET
+846 KSVFENTEEEVETKVEMT
-861 AKAEEDDQIEGQ
+861 KPEEDDQIEGQ
-873 MTLDEVLAEFK
+873 MTLEEVLAEFK
-884 DNESDKPKDNE
+884 DNEADKTNDNE
-895 ANELKDNATVESEDS
+895 ADELKENANETPE
-910 EASDSEISG
+910 EA
-919 ETSSEESDIKTENE
+919 TEN
-933 EARDVL
+933 AD
-939 KALEQVEE
+939 E
-947 TSDEVSSD
+947 TIDEV
-955 ILENANETSDKVA
+955 LENANETSEETT
-968 ENSDETSDE
+968 ENTDETIDE

-983 EASDKEAGNADE
+983 ETSEEA
-995 VSDKE
+995 
-1000 AEDVNKENVN
+1000 
-1010 ETLDTKSESDSKK
+1010 
-1023 SVEKSGDETD
+1023 TD
-1033 KSSVPSTGFVVKNH
+1033 KSSVASADFVVKNH
-1047 RIPEEYRSLFND
+1047 RIPKEYRSLFND

-1160 TIVDLMIAMKNYT
+1160 TIIDLMIAMKNYT

-1217 IAKDYAEEQFYA
+1217 IAKDYAEEQFYT

>member
-180 KAKELKKLITGV
+180 KARELKKLITGV
-192 LTEYNKRYAKDNVT
+192 LTEYNKRYAKDNVA
-206 KSDTVSKEAAKNI
+206 KSNIASSNIVSTEDSKNI
-219 TGVSNGESDNLEVN
+219 TSVSNGESDNLEVN
-233 ASNVNA
+233 APNVNA
-239 GYVNT
+239 G
-244 TSMSNSI
+244 SI
-251 EDLSEMASENKQISD
+251 D
-266 NEDNEEY
+266 
-273 SGADNAE
+273 
-280 YSDADYDEEYDEDSE
+280 EYDEDSE
-295 DYSQADNWN
+295 DDTQADNWN

-316 VNEETDEDEEAE
+316 VNEESDEDEEAE
-328 REDRTGIRSLAEA
+328 SEDHTGMRSLAEA
-341 IVAGKEERKASRN
+341 IVAGKEERKTSKYN
-354 KNKDDEDLSEDNLEL
+354 KKKDDEEVLEDNLEL

-412 NTPKLTPEEIAANE
+412 NIPKLTAEEIAANE

-453 LRAEQVKSVSNTPS
+453 LRAEQVKGTSGTPS

-486 MLSGKSDLR
+486 MLSGNSDLR
-495 KKDSMIEIFEFDKN
+495 KKDSMIEIFEFDKD

-576 DNNEIRPTIEDDD
+576 DNDEIRPTIEEDDNNEILPAIEDDD
-589 SYLDDDEDV
+589 SYLDDDDEDV
-598 YDDSVDETEKTPE
+598 YDDSADTTEN
-611 TVEENS
+611 V
-617 VSENTVDVEEKKESE
+617 KESE
-632 NISESETN
+632 NVSEVEEVEESEIINEPENVIEAENTPETAEEN
-640 KETANISEAET
+640 SATENTVNVEEIKET
-651 NEESKNIPEVE
+651 ESIPEV
-662 AVEESKDIQE
+662 K
-672 PEEVE
+672 
-677 ASENKPEA
+677 
-685 EESENVPEIDA
+685 
-696 VEASAIVNE
+696 
-705 QENVPETVEESSVS
+705 TVEEA
-719 ENTINSEE
+719 
-727 TKETE
+727 
-732 NISETEINEESK
+732 K

-750 TVGESKDIPEVKEV
+750 TVGEAKDIPEVETVEEAKDIPEAETVGEAKDIPEV
-764 ETPATVNE
+764 ETIVESDEYSKVNE
-772 TKNVV
+772 
-777 EPEEDNKTSE
+777 E
-787 VSAPIEEVKTLEETK
+787 SAPIEEIRNSEET
-802 EEKTVEAVSDEIE
+802 EEVKSVETVSDEDEIE

-846 KSVFENTESEAETET
+846 KSVFENTEQEVETKVEMT
-861 AKAEEDDQIEGQ
+861 KPEEDDQIEGQ
-873 MTLDEVLAEFK
+873 MTLEEVLAEFK
-884 DNESDKPKDNE
+884 DNEADKTNDNE
-895 ANELKDNATVESEDS
+895 SDELKENTN
-910 EASDSEISG
+910 
-919 ETSSEESDIKTENE
+919 ETSEEATEN
-933 EARDVL
+933 AD
-939 KALEQVEE
+939 E
-947 TSDEVSSD
+947 TIDEV
-955 ILENANETSDKVA
+955 LENANETSEEA
-968 ENSDETSDE
+968 TENADETIDE

-983 EASDKEAGNADE
+983 ETSEEA
-995 VSDKE
+995 
-1000 AEDVNKENVN
+1000 
-1010 ETLDTKSESDSKK
+1010 
-1023 SVEKSGDETD
+1023 TD
-1033 KSSVPSTGFVVKNH
+1033 KSSVASADFVVKNH

-1160 TIVDLMIAMKNYT
+1160 TIIDLMIAMKNYT

-1217 IAKDYAEEQFYA
+1217 IAKDYAEEQFYI

>member
-180 KAKELKKLITGV
+180 KARELKKLITGV
-192 LTEYNKRYAKDNVT
+192 LTEYNKRYAKDNVA
-206 KSDTVSKEAAKNI
+206 KSNIASSNIVSTEDSKNI
-219 TGVSNGESDNLEVN
+219 TSVSNGESDNLEVN
-233 ASNVNA
+233 APNVNA
-239 GYVNT
+239 G
-244 TSMSNSI
+244 SI
-251 EDLSEMASENKQISD
+251 D
-266 NEDNEEY
+266 EY
-273 SGADNAE
+273 N
-280 YSDADYDEEYDEDSE
+280 EDSE
-295 DYSQADNWN
+295 DDTQADNWN

-316 VNEETDEDEEAE
+316 VNEESDEDEEAE
-328 REDRTGIRSLAEA
+328 SEDHTGMRSLAEA
-341 IVAGKEERKASRN
+341 IVAGKEERKTLKYN
-354 KNKDDEDLSEDNLEL
+354 KKKDDEEVLEDNLEL

-412 NTPKLTPEEIAANE
+412 NIPKLTAEEIAANE

-453 LRAEQVKSVSNTPS
+453 LRAEQVKGTSGTPS

-486 MLSGKSDLR
+486 MLSGNSDLR
-495 KKDSMIEIFEFDKN
+495 KKDSMIEIFEFDKD

-576 DNNEIRPTIEDDD
+576 DNDEIRPTIEDDDNNEIRPAIEDDD
-589 SYLDDDEDV
+589 SYLDDDDEDV
-598 YDDSVDETEKTPE
+598 YDDSADTTENVKESENVSEVEEVEESEIINEPENVIEAENTPETAEENSATENTVNVEEIKETGSIPEVE
-611 TVEENS
+611 TVEE
-617 VSENTVDVEEKKESE
+617 
-632 NISESETN
+632 
-640 KETANISEAET
+640 A
-651 NEESKNIPEVE
+651 
-662 AVEESKDIQE
+662 
-672 PEEVE
+672 
-677 ASENKPEA
+677 
-685 EESENVPEIDA
+685 
-696 VEASAIVNE
+696 
-705 QENVPETVEESSVS
+705 
-719 ENTINSEE
+719 
-727 TKETE
+727 
-732 NISETEINEESK
+732 K

-750 TVGESKDIPEVKEV
+750 TVEEAKDIPEVETVAEAKDIPEV
-764 ETPATVNE
+764 ETVA
-772 TKNVV
+772 
-777 EPEEDNKTSE
+777 EPEENIKVDEASAPMEGGGTSE
-787 VSAPIEEVKTLEETK
+787 EKEDTEEVKSVET
-802 EEKTVEAVSDEIE
+802 VSDEDEIE

-846 KSVFENTESEAETET
+846 KPVFENTEEEVETKVEMT
-861 AKAEEDDQIEGQ
+861 KPEEDDQIEGQ
-873 MTLDEVLAEFK
+873 MTLEEVLAEFK
-884 DNESDKPKDNE
+884 DNEADKTNDNE
-895 ANELKDNATVESEDS
+895 ADELK
-910 EASDSEISG
+910 
-919 ETSSEESDIKTENE
+919 
-933 EARDVL
+933 
-939 KALEQVEE
+939 
-947 TSDEVSSD
+947 
-955 ILENANETSDKVA
+955 ENANETPEEA
-968 ENSDETSDE
+968 TENADETIDE
-977 VSENAN
+977 VSEN
-983 EASDKEAGNADE
+983 
-995 VSDKE
+995 
-1000 AEDVNKENVN
+1000 VN
-1010 ETLDTKSESDSKK
+1010 ETSE
-1023 SVEKSGDETD
+1023 EATD
-1033 KSSVPSTGFVVKNH
+1033 KSSVASADFVVKNH

-1059 FVGTGSMEEKIADTL
+1059 FVGTGSMEEKIADIL

-1089 NNVIIT
+1089 NNLIIT

-1160 TIVDLMIAMKNYT
+1160 TIIDLMIAMKNYT

-1217 IAKDYAEEQFYA
+1217 IAKDYAEEQFYI

>member
-180 KAKELKKLITGV
+180 KARELKKLITGV
-192 LTEYNKRYAKDNVT
+192 LTEYNKRYAKDNVA
-206 KSDTVSKEAAKNI
+206 KSNIASSNIVSTEDSKNI
-219 TGVSNGESDNLEVN
+219 TSVSNGESDNLEVN
-233 ASNVNA
+233 APNVNA
-239 GYVNT
+239 G
-244 TSMSNSI
+244 SI
-251 EDLSEMASENKQISD
+251 D
-266 NEDNEEY
+266 
-273 SGADNAE
+273 
-280 YSDADYDEEYDEDSE
+280 EYDEDSE
-295 DYSQADNWN
+295 DDTQADNWN

-316 VNEETDEDEEAE
+316 VNEESDEDEEAE
-328 REDRTGIRSLAEA
+328 SEDHTGMRSLAEA
-341 IVAGKEERKASRN
+341 IVAGKEERKTSKYN
-354 KNKDDEDLSEDNLEL
+354 KKKDDEEVLEDNLEL

-412 NTPKLTPEEIAANE
+412 NIPKLTAEEIAANE

-453 LRAEQVKSVSNTPS
+453 LRAEQVKGTSGTPS

-486 MLSGKSDLR
+486 MLSGNSDLR
-495 KKDSMIEIFEFDKN
+495 KKDSMIEIFEFDKD

-576 DNNEIRPTIEDDD
+576 DNDEIRPAIEDDDNNEIRPAIEDDD
-589 SYLDDDEDV
+589 SYLDDDDEDV
-598 YDDSVDETEKTPE
+598 YDDSADTTENVKESENVSEVEEVEESEIINEPENVIEAENTPETAEENSATENTVNVEEIKETESIPEVDIPEVE
-611 TVEENS
+611 TVEEAK
-617 VSENTVDVEEKKESE
+617 D
-632 NISESETN
+632 
-640 KETANISEAET
+640 
-651 NEESKNIPEVE
+651 IPE
-662 AVEESKDIQE
+662 A
-672 PEEVE
+672 
-677 ASENKPEA
+677 
-685 EESENVPEIDA
+685 
-696 VEASAIVNE
+696 
-705 QENVPETVEESSVS
+705 ETVEEAKDIPEAETV
-719 ENTINSEE
+719 EE
-727 TKETE
+727 A
-732 NISETEINEESK
+732 K

-750 TVGESKDIPEVKEV
+750 TIVESDEYSK
-764 ETPATVNE
+764 VNE
-772 TKNVV
+772 
-777 EPEEDNKTSE
+777 E
-787 VSAPIEEVKTLEETK
+787 SAPIEEIRNSEET
-802 EEKTVEAVSDEIE
+802 EEVKSVETVSDEDEIE

-846 KSVFENTESEAETET
+846 KSVFENTEEEVEMT
-861 AKAEEDDQIEGQ
+861 KPEEDDQIEGQ
-873 MTLDEVLAEFK
+873 MTLEEVLAEFK
-884 DNESDKPKDNE
+884 DNEADKTNDNE
-895 ANELKDNATVESEDS
+895 ADELK
-910 EASDSEISG
+910 
-919 ETSSEESDIKTENE
+919 
-933 EARDVL
+933 
-939 KALEQVEE
+939 
-947 TSDEVSSD
+947 
-955 ILENANETSDKVA
+955 ENANETPEEA
-968 ENSDETSDE
+968 TENADETIDE

-983 EASDKEAGNADE
+983 ETSEEATENADE
-995 VSDKE
+995 TIDEVS
-1000 AEDVNKENVN
+1000 ENAN
-1010 ETLDTKSESDSKK
+1010 ETSE
-1023 SVEKSGDETD
+1023 ETTD
-1033 KSSVPSTGFVVKNH
+1033 KSSVASAGFVVKNH
-1047 RIPEEYRSLFND
+1047 RIPKEYRSLFND

-1217 IAKDYAEEQFYA
+1217 IAKDYAEEQFYI

>member
-206 KSDTVSKEAAKNI
+206 KSDTVSSNTASKEAAKNI

-233 ASNVNA
+233 ASNVKS
-239 GYVNT
+239 GSVNT

-251 EDLSEMASENKQISD
+251 EDLSEMASENKQIPD
-266 NEDNEEY
+266 NVDNEEY

-316 VNEETDEDEEAE
+316 VSEETDEDEEAE
-328 REDRTGIRSLAEA
+328 SEDHTGIRSLAEA
-341 IVAGKEERKASRN
+341 IVAGKEERKASKYN
-354 KNKDDEDLSEDNLEL
+354 KKKDDEDLSEDNLEL

-412 NTPKLTPEEIAANE
+412 NTPKLTAEEIAANE

-453 LRAEQVKSVSNTPS
+453 LRAEQVKSTSSTPS

-486 MLSGKSDLR
+486 MLSGNSDLR
-495 KKDSMIEIFEFDKN
+495 KKDSMIEIFEFDKD

-576 DNNEIRPTIEDDD
+576 DNNEIRPTIEEDD
-589 SYLDDDEDV
+589 SYLDDDDEDV
-598 YDDSVDETEKTPE
+598 YDDSVDETE
-611 TVEENS
+611 
-617 VSENTVDVEEKKESE
+617 DVKE
-632 NISESETN
+632 
-640 KETANISEAET
+640 
-651 NEESKNIPEVE
+651 
-662 AVEESKDIQE
+662 
-672 PEEVE
+672 
-677 ASENKPEA
+677 SENKPEA
-685 EESENVPEIDA
+685 EELETLPEVEEVETSANVNATENE
-696 VEASAIVNE
+696 
-705 QENVPETVEESSVS
+705 PETVEETDSIPETEAIEEVEALEDIPEVKEVETS
-719 ENTINSEE
+719 ENTVNAEE
-727 TKETE
+727 TTE
-732 NISETEINEESK
+732 SASIPEPEVNEESK

-750 TVGESKDIPEVKEV
+750 TVEESK
-764 ETPATVNE
+764 
-772 TKNVV
+772 
-777 EPEEDNKTSE
+777 EDNKASE
-787 VSAPIEEVKTLEETK
+787 VSATIEEVKTLEETE
-802 EEKTVEAVSDEIE
+802 EEKPVETVSDEIE

-846 KSVFENTESEAETET
+846 KSVFENTEEEVETKTEMT
-861 AKAEEDDQIEGQ
+861 KSEEDDQIEGQ
-873 MTLDEVLAEFK
+873 MTLDEVLAEFE
-884 DNESDKPKDNE
+884 DNEADKPKDEETNE
-895 ANELKDNATVESEDS
+895 SKDS
-910 EASDSEISG
+910 EVSDSDIPG
-919 ETSSEESDIKTENE
+919 ETSSGESDIKTNND

-947 TSDEVSSD
+947 TTDEVSGD
-955 ILENANETSDKVA
+955 ILENV
-968 ENSDETSDE
+968 
-977 VSENAN
+977 N
-983 EASDKEAGNADE
+983 EASEEAAENADE
-995 VSDKE
+995 VSEE
-1000 AEDVNKENVN
+1000 AAENVN
-1010 ETLDTKSESDSKK
+1010 EVSEEVTEDVNETLETKSESNSKK
-1023 SVEKSGDETD
+1023 SVEKSESASKKSVEKPEDEID
-1033 KSSVPSTGFVVKNH
+1033 KSSVASTGFVVKNH

-1160 TIVDLMIAMKNYT
+1160 TIIDLMIAMKNYT

>member
-180 KAKELKKLITGV
+180 KARELKKLITGV
-192 LTEYNKRYAKDNVT
+192 LTEYNKRYAKDNVA
-206 KSDTVSKEAAKNI
+206 KSNIASSNIVSTEDSKNI
-219 TGVSNGESDNLEVN
+219 TSVSNGESDNLEVN
-233 ASNVNA
+233 APNVNA
-239 GYVNT
+239 G
-244 TSMSNSI
+244 SI
-251 EDLSEMASENKQISD
+251 D
-266 NEDNEEY
+266 
-273 SGADNAE
+273 
-280 YSDADYDEEYDEDSE
+280 EYDEDSE
-295 DYSQADNWN
+295 DDTQADNWN

-316 VNEETDEDEEAE
+316 VNEESDEDEEAE
-328 REDRTGIRSLAEA
+328 SEDHTGMRSLAEA
-341 IVAGKEERKASRN
+341 IVAGKEERKTLKYN
-354 KNKDDEDLSEDNLEL
+354 KKKDDEEVLEDNLEL

-412 NTPKLTPEEIAANE
+412 NIPKLTAEEIAANE

-453 LRAEQVKSVSNTPS
+453 LRAEQVKGTSGTPS

-486 MLSGKSDLR
+486 MLSGNSDLR
-495 KKDSMIEIFEFDKN
+495 KKDSMIEIFEFDKD

-576 DNNEIRPTIEDDD
+576 DNDEIRPTIEDDDNNEIRPAIEDDD
-589 SYLDDDEDV
+589 SYLDDDDEDV
-598 YDDSVDETEKTPE
+598 YDDSADTTENVKESENVSEVEDVEESEIINEPENVIEAENTPETAEENSTTENTVNVEEIKETESIPEVE
-611 TVEENS
+611 TVEE
-617 VSENTVDVEEKKESE
+617 
-632 NISESETN
+632 
-640 KETANISEAET
+640 A
-651 NEESKNIPEVE
+651 
-662 AVEESKDIQE
+662 
-672 PEEVE
+672 
-677 ASENKPEA
+677 
-685 EESENVPEIDA
+685 
-696 VEASAIVNE
+696 
-705 QENVPETVEESSVS
+705 
-719 ENTINSEE
+719 
-727 TKETE
+727 
-732 NISETEINEESK
+732 K

-750 TVGESKDIPEVKEV
+750 TVEEAKDIPEVETVEEAKDIPEV
-764 ETPATVNE
+764 ETVA
-772 TKNVV
+772 
-777 EPEEDNKTSE
+777 EPEENIKVDEASAPMEGVGTSE
-787 VSAPIEEVKTLEETK
+787 EKEDTEETEEVKSVET
-802 EEKTVEAVSDEIE
+802 VSDEDEIE

-846 KSVFENTESEAETET
+846 KSVFENTEEEVETKVEMT
-861 AKAEEDDQIEGQ
+861 KPEEDDQIEGQ
-873 MTLDEVLAEFK
+873 MTLEEVLAEFK
-884 DNESDKPKDNE
+884 DNEADKTNDNE
-895 ANELKDNATVESEDS
+895 ADELKENVNEM
-910 EASDSEISG
+910 
-919 ETSSEESDIKTENE
+919 SEEATEN
-933 EARDVL
+933 AD
-939 KALEQVEE
+939 E
-947 TSDEVSSD
+947 TIDEVS
-955 ILENANETSDKVA
+955 ENVNETSEEA
-968 ENSDETSDE
+968 TENADETIDEVSENVNETSEEATENADETIEE

-983 EASDKEAGNADE
+983 ETSEEA
-995 VSDKE
+995 
-1000 AEDVNKENVN
+1000 
-1010 ETLDTKSESDSKK
+1010 
-1023 SVEKSGDETD
+1023 TD
-1033 KSSVPSTGFVVKNH
+1033 KSSVASAGFVVKNH

-1059 FVGTGSMEEKIADTL
+1059 FVGTGSMEEKIADIL

-1089 NNVIIT
+1089 NNLIIT

-1160 TIVDLMIAMKNYT
+1160 TIIDLMIAMKNYT

-1217 IAKDYAEEQFYA
+1217 IAKDYAEEQYYI

>member
-180 KAKELKKLITGV
+180 KARELKKLITGV
-192 LTEYNKRYAKDNVT
+192 LTEYNKRYAKDNVA
-206 KSDTVSKEAAKNI
+206 KSNIASSNIVSTEDSNNI
-219 TGVSNGESDNLEVN
+219 TSVSNGESDNLEVN

-239 GYVNT
+239 G
-244 TSMSNSI
+244 SI
-251 EDLSEMASENKQISD
+251 D
-266 NEDNEEY
+266 
-273 SGADNAE
+273 
-280 YSDADYDEEYDEDSE
+280 EYDEDSE
-295 DYSQADNWN
+295 DDTQADNWN

-316 VNEETDEDEEAE
+316 VNEESDEDEEAE
-328 REDRTGIRSLAEA
+328 SEDHTGMRSLAEA
-341 IVAGKEERKASRN
+341 IVAGKEERKTSKYN
-354 KNKDDEDLSEDNLEL
+354 KKKDDEEVLEDNLEL

-412 NTPKLTPEEIAANE
+412 NIPKLTAEEIAANE

-453 LRAEQVKSVSNTPS
+453 LRAEQVKGTSGTPS

-486 MLSGKSDLR
+486 MLSGNSDLR
-495 KKDSMIEIFEFDKN
+495 KKDSMIEIFEFDKD

-576 DNNEIRPTIEDDD
+576 DNDEIRPTIEDDDNDEIRPAIEDDD
-589 SYLDDDEDV
+589 SYLDDDDEDV
-598 YDDSVDETEKTPE
+598 YDDSADTTENVKESENVSEVEEVEESEIINEPENVIEAENTPETAEENSATENTANIEEIKETESIPEVE
-611 TVEENS
+611 TVEEAK
-617 VSENTVDVEEKKESE
+617 D
-632 NISESETN
+632 
-640 KETANISEAET
+640 
-651 NEESKNIPEVE
+651 IPE
-662 AVEESKDIQE
+662 A
-672 PEEVE
+672 
-677 ASENKPEA
+677 
-685 EESENVPEIDA
+685 
-696 VEASAIVNE
+696 
-705 QENVPETVEESSVS
+705 ETVEEA
-719 ENTINSEE
+719 
-727 TKETE
+727 
-732 NISETEINEESK
+732 K

-750 TVGESKDIPEVKEV
+750 TIEESDEYSK
-764 ETPATVNE
+764 VNE
-772 TKNVV
+772 ESV
-777 EPEEDNKTSE
+777 
-787 VSAPIEEVKTLEETK
+787 PIEEIRTSEEIEET
-802 EEKTVEAVSDEIE
+802 EETEEVRPVETVSDEDEIEDEIE

-846 KSVFENTESEAETET
+846 KSVFENTEEEVETKVEMT
-861 AKAEEDDQIEGQ
+861 KPEEDDQIEGQ
-873 MTLDEVLAEFK
+873 MTLEEVLAEFK
-884 DNESDKPKDNE
+884 DNEADETID
-895 ANELKDNATVESEDS
+895 
-910 EASDSEISG
+910 EIS
-919 ETSSEESDIKTENE
+919 
-933 EARDVL
+933 
-939 KALEQVEE
+939 
-947 TSDEVSSD
+947 
-955 ILENANETSDKVA
+955 ENANETSEEA
-968 ENSDETSDE
+968 TENANETINEVSENANETSEEATENADETIDE

-983 EASDKEAGNADE
+983 ETSEEA
-995 VSDKE
+995 
-1000 AEDVNKENVN
+1000 
-1010 ETLDTKSESDSKK
+1010 
-1023 SVEKSGDETD
+1023 TD
-1033 KSSVPSTGFVVKNH
+1033 KSSVASADFVVKNH

-1160 TIVDLMIAMKNYT
+1160 TIIDLMIAMKNYT

-1217 IAKDYAEEQFYA
+1217 IAKDYAEEQFYT

>member
-180 KAKELKKLITGV
+180 KARELKKLITGV
-192 LTEYNKRYAKDNVT
+192 LTEYNKRYAKDNVA
-206 KSDTVSKEAAKNI
+206 KSNIASSNIVSTEDSKNI
-219 TGVSNGESDNLEVN
+219 TSVSNGESDNLEVN
-233 ASNVNA
+233 APNVNA
-239 GYVNT
+239 G
-244 TSMSNSI
+244 SI
-251 EDLSEMASENKQISD
+251 D
-266 NEDNEEY
+266 
-273 SGADNAE
+273 
-280 YSDADYDEEYDEDSE
+280 EYDEDSE
-295 DYSQADNWN
+295 DDTQADNWN

-316 VNEETDEDEEAE
+316 VNEESDEDEEAE
-328 REDRTGIRSLAEA
+328 SEDHTGMRSLAEA
-341 IVAGKEERKASRN
+341 IVAGKEERKTSKYN
-354 KNKDDEDLSEDNLEL
+354 KKKDDEEVLEDNLEL

-412 NTPKLTPEEIAANE
+412 NIPKLTAEEIAANE

-453 LRAEQVKSVSNTPS
+453 LRAEQVKGTSGTPS

-486 MLSGKSDLR
+486 MLSGNSDLR
-495 KKDSMIEIFEFDKN
+495 KKDSMIEIFEFDKD

-576 DNNEIRPTIEDDD
+576 DNDEIRPTIEDDDNNEIRPAIEDDD
-589 SYLDDDEDV
+589 SYLDDDDEDV
-598 YDDSVDETEKTPE
+598 YDDSADTTEN
-611 TVEENS
+611 V
-617 VSENTVDVEEKKESE
+617 KESE
-632 NISESETN
+632 NVSEVEEVEESEIINEPENVIEAENTPETAEKN
-640 KETANISEAET
+640 SAIENTVNVEEIKET
-651 NEESKNIPEVE
+651 ESIPEV
-662 AVEESKDIQE
+662 K
-672 PEEVE
+672 
-677 ASENKPEA
+677 
-685 EESENVPEIDA
+685 
-696 VEASAIVNE
+696 
-705 QENVPETVEESSVS
+705 TVEEA
-719 ENTINSEE
+719 
-727 TKETE
+727 
-732 NISETEINEESK
+732 K

-750 TVGESKDIPEVKEV
+750 TVGEAKDIPEVETVEEAKDIPEAETVGEAKDIPEV
-764 ETPATVNE
+764 ETIVESDEYSKVNE
-772 TKNVV
+772 
-777 EPEEDNKTSE
+777 E
-787 VSAPIEEVKTLEETK
+787 SAPIEEIRNSEET
-802 EEKTVEAVSDEIE
+802 EEVKSVETVSDEDEIE

-846 KSVFENTESEAETET
+846 KSVFENTEEEVETKVEMT
-861 AKAEEDDQIEGQ
+861 KPEEDDQIEGQ
-873 MTLDEVLAEFK
+873 MTLEEVLAEFK
-884 DNESDKPKDNE
+884 DNEADKTNDNE
-895 ANELKDNATVESEDS
+895 SDELK
-910 EASDSEISG
+910 
-919 ETSSEESDIKTENE
+919 EN
-933 EARDVL
+933 
-939 KALEQVEE
+939 
-947 TSDEVSSD
+947 T
-955 ILENANETSDKVA
+955 NETSEEA
-968 ENSDETSDE
+968 TENADETIDE

-983 EASDKEAGNADE
+983 ETSEEA
-995 VSDKE
+995 
-1000 AEDVNKENVN
+1000 
-1010 ETLDTKSESDSKK
+1010 
-1023 SVEKSGDETD
+1023 TD
-1033 KSSVPSTGFVVKNH
+1033 KSSVASADFVVKNH

-1160 TIVDLMIAMKNYT
+1160 TIIDLMIAMKNYT

-1217 IAKDYAEEQFYA
+1217 IAKDYAEEQFYI

>member
-180 KAKELKKLITGV
+180 KARELKKLITGV
-192 LTEYNKRYAKDNVT
+192 LTEYNKRYAKDNVA
-206 KSDTVSKEAAKNI
+206 KSNIASSNIVSTEDSKNI
-219 TGVSNGESDNLEVN
+219 TSVSNGESDNLEVN
-233 ASNVNA
+233 APNVNA
-239 GYVNT
+239 G
-244 TSMSNSI
+244 SI
-251 EDLSEMASENKQISD
+251 D
-266 NEDNEEY
+266 
-273 SGADNAE
+273 
-280 YSDADYDEEYDEDSE
+280 EYDEDSE
-295 DYSQADNWN
+295 DDTQADNWN

-316 VNEETDEDEEAE
+316 VNEESDEDEEAE
-328 REDRTGIRSLAEA
+328 SEDHTGMRSLAEA
-341 IVAGKEERKASRN
+341 IVAGKEERKTLKYN
-354 KNKDDEDLSEDNLEL
+354 KKKDDEEVLEDNLEL

-412 NTPKLTPEEIAANE
+412 NIPKLTAEEIAANE

-453 LRAEQVKSVSNTPS
+453 LRAEQVKGTSGTPS

-486 MLSGKSDLR
+486 MLSGNSDLR
-495 KKDSMIEIFEFDKN
+495 KKDSMIEIFEFDKD

-576 DNNEIRPTIEDDD
+576 DNDEIRPTIEEDDNNEIRPAIEDDD
-589 SYLDDDEDV
+589 SYLDDDDEDV
-598 YDDSVDETEKTPE
+598 YDDSADTTEN
-611 TVEENS
+611 V
-617 VSENTVDVEEKKESE
+617 KESE
-632 NISESETN
+632 NVSEVEEVEESEIINEPENVIEAENTPETAEEN
-640 KETANISEAET
+640 SATENTVNVEEIKET
-651 NEESKNIPEVE
+651 ESIPEVE
-662 AVEESKDIQE
+662 T
-672 PEEVE
+672 
-677 ASENKPEA
+677 A
-685 EESENVPEIDA
+685 EEA
-696 VEASAIVNE
+696 
-705 QENVPETVEESSVS
+705 
-719 ENTINSEE
+719 
-727 TKETE
+727 
-732 NISETEINEESK
+732 K

-750 TVGESKDIPEVKEV
+750 TVEESKDIPEAETAEEAKDIPEAEIVKEAKDIPEV
-764 ETPATVNE
+764 ETIVESDEYSKVNE
-772 TKNVV
+772 
-777 EPEEDNKTSE
+777 E
-787 VSAPIEEVKTLEETK
+787 SAPIEEIRNSEET
-802 EEKTVEAVSDEIE
+802 EEVKSVETVSDEDEIE

-846 KSVFENTESEAETET
+846 KSVFENTEEEVETKVEMT
-861 AKAEEDDQIEGQ
+861 KPEEDDQIEGQ
-873 MTLDEVLAEFK
+873 MTLEEVLAEFK
-884 DNESDKPKDNE
+884 DNEADKTNDNE
-895 ANELKDNATVESEDS
+895 ADELK
-910 EASDSEISG
+910 
-919 ETSSEESDIKTENE
+919 
-933 EARDVL
+933 
-939 KALEQVEE
+939 
-947 TSDEVSSD
+947 
-955 ILENANETSDKVA
+955 ENANETPEEA
-968 ENSDETSDE
+968 TENADETIDE

-983 EASDKEAGNADE
+983 ETSEEATENADE
-995 VSDKE
+995 TIDEVS
-1000 AEDVNKENVN
+1000 ENAN
-1010 ETLDTKSESDSKK
+1010 ETSE
-1023 SVEKSGDETD
+1023 EATD
-1033 KSSVPSTGFVVKNH
+1033 KSSVASAGFVVKNH

-1059 FVGTGSMEEKIADTL
+1059 FVGTGSMEEKIADIL

-1089 NNVIIT
+1089 NNLIIT

-1160 TIVDLMIAMKNYT
+1160 TIIDLMIAMKNYT

-1217 IAKDYAEEQFYA
+1217 IAKDYAEEQFYI

>member
-180 KAKELKKLITGV
+180 KARELKKLITGV
-192 LTEYNKRYAKDNVT
+192 LTEYNKRYAKDNVA
-206 KSDTVSKEAAKNI
+206 KSNIASSNIVPTEDSKNI
-219 TGVSNGESDNLEVN
+219 TSVSNGESDNLEVN
-233 ASNVNA
+233 APNVNA
-239 GYVNT
+239 G
-244 TSMSNSI
+244 SI
-251 EDLSEMASENKQISD
+251 D
-266 NEDNEEY
+266 
-273 SGADNAE
+273 
-280 YSDADYDEEYDEDSE
+280 EYDEDSE
-295 DYSQADNWN
+295 DDTQADNWN

-316 VNEETDEDEEAE
+316 VNEESDEDEEAE
-328 REDRTGIRSLAEA
+328 SEDHTGMRSLAEA
-341 IVAGKEERKASRN
+341 IVAGKEERKTSKYN
-354 KNKDDEDLSEDNLEL
+354 KKKDDEEVLEDNLEL
-369 LDDNISDDDDEYLD
+369 LDDNISDDDEYLD

-412 NTPKLTPEEIAANE
+412 NIPKLTAEEIAANE

-453 LRAEQVKSVSNTPS
+453 LRAEQVKGTSGTPS

-486 MLSGKSDLR
+486 MLSGNSDLK
-495 KKDSMIEIFEFDKN
+495 KKDSMIEIFEFDKD

-576 DNNEIRPTIEDDD
+576 DNDEIRPTIEDDDNNEICPAIEDDD
-589 SYLDDDEDV
+589 SYLDDDDEDV
-598 YDDSVDETEKTPE
+598 YDDSADTTEN
-611 TVEENS
+611 V
-617 VSENTVDVEEKKESE
+617 KESE
-632 NISESETN
+632 NVSEVEEVEESEIINEPENVIETEN
-640 KETANISEAET
+640 TPETAEENSATENTVNVEEIKET
-651 NEESKNIPEVE
+651 ESIPEVE
-662 AVEESKDIQE
+662 
-672 PEEVE
+672 
-677 ASENKPEA
+677 
-685 EESENVPEIDA
+685 
-696 VEASAIVNE
+696 
-705 QENVPETVEESSVS
+705 TVEGA
-719 ENTINSEE
+719 
-727 TKETE
+727 
-732 NISETEINEESK
+732 K

-750 TVGESKDIPEVKEV
+750 TVEEAKDIPEAETAEEAKDIPEVETVEEAKDIPEV
-764 ETPATVNE
+764 ETIVESDEYSKVNE
-772 TKNVV
+772 
-777 EPEEDNKTSE
+777 E
-787 VSAPIEEVKTLEETK
+787 SAPIEEIRNSEET
-802 EEKTVEAVSDEIE
+802 EEVKSVETVSDEDEIE

-846 KSVFENTESEAETET
+846 KSVFENTEEEVETKVEMT
-861 AKAEEDDQIEGQ
+861 KPEEDDQIEGQ
-873 MTLDEVLAEFK
+873 MTLEEVLAEFK
-884 DNESDKPKDNE
+884 DNEADKTNDNE
-895 ANELKDNATVESEDS
+895 ADELKENANETPE
-910 EASDSEISG
+910 EA
-919 ETSSEESDIKTENE
+919 TEN
-933 EARDVL
+933 AD
-939 KALEQVEE
+939 E
-947 TSDEVSSD
+947 TIDEV
-955 ILENANETSDKVA
+955 LENANETSEETT
-968 ENSDETSDE
+968 ENTDETIDE

-983 EASDKEAGNADE
+983 ETSEEA
-995 VSDKE
+995 
-1000 AEDVNKENVN
+1000 
-1010 ETLDTKSESDSKK
+1010 
-1023 SVEKSGDETD
+1023 TD
-1033 KSSVPSTGFVVKNH
+1033 KSSVASADFVVKNH
-1047 RIPEEYRSLFND
+1047 RIPKEYRSLFND

-1160 TIVDLMIAMKNYT
+1160 TIIDLMIAMKNYT
-1173 EEMLIVLEDDKAA
+1173 EEMLIVLEDDKVA

-1217 IAKDYAEEQFYA
+1217 IAKDYAEEQFYT

>member
-180 KAKELKKLITGV
+180 KARELKKLITGV
-192 LTEYNKRYAKDNVT
+192 LTEYNKRYAKDNVA
-206 KSDTVSKEAAKNI
+206 KSNIASSNIVSTEDSKNI
-219 TGVSNGESDNLEVN
+219 TSVSNGESDNLEVN
-233 ASNVNA
+233 APNVNA
-239 GYVNT
+239 G
-244 TSMSNSI
+244 SI
-251 EDLSEMASENKQISD
+251 D
-266 NEDNEEY
+266 
-273 SGADNAE
+273 
-280 YSDADYDEEYDEDSE
+280 EYDEDSE
-295 DYSQADNWN
+295 DDTQADNWN

-316 VNEETDEDEEAE
+316 VNEESDEDEEAE
-328 REDRTGIRSLAEA
+328 SEDHTGMRSLAEA
-341 IVAGKEERKASRN
+341 IVAGKEERKTSKYN
-354 KNKDDEDLSEDNLEL
+354 KKKDDEEVLEDNLEL

-412 NTPKLTPEEIAANE
+412 NIPKLTAEEIAANE

-453 LRAEQVKSVSNTPS
+453 LRAEQVKGTSGTPS

-486 MLSGKSDLR
+486 MLSGNSDLK
-495 KKDSMIEIFEFDKN
+495 KKDSMIEIFEFDKD

-576 DNNEIRPTIEDDD
+576 DNDEIRPTIEDDDNNEIRPAIEDDD
-589 SYLDDDEDV
+589 SYLDDDDEDV
-598 YDDSVDETEKTPE
+598 YDDSADTTEN
-611 TVEENS
+611 V
-617 VSENTVDVEEKKESE
+617 KESE
-632 NISESETN
+632 NVSEVEEVEESEIINEPENVIETEN
-640 KETANISEAET
+640 TPETAEENSATENTVNVEEIKET
-651 NEESKNIPEVE
+651 ESIPEVE
-662 AVEESKDIQE
+662 
-672 PEEVE
+672 
-677 ASENKPEA
+677 
-685 EESENVPEIDA
+685 
-696 VEASAIVNE
+696 
-705 QENVPETVEESSVS
+705 TVEGA
-719 ENTINSEE
+719 
-727 TKETE
+727 
-732 NISETEINEESK
+732 K

-750 TVGESKDIPEVKEV
+750 TVEEAKDIPEAETAEEAKDIPEVETVEEAKDIPEV
-764 ETPATVNE
+764 ETIVESDEYSKVNE
-772 TKNVV
+772 
-777 EPEEDNKTSE
+777 E
-787 VSAPIEEVKTLEETK
+787 SAPIEEIRNSEET
-802 EEKTVEAVSDEIE
+802 EEVKSVETVSDEDEIE

-846 KSVFENTESEAETET
+846 KSVFENTEEEVETKVEMT
-861 AKAEEDDQIEGQ
+861 KPEEDDQIEGQ
-873 MTLDEVLAEFK
+873 MTLEEVLAEFK
-884 DNESDKPKDNE
+884 DNEADKTNDNE
-895 ANELKDNATVESEDS
+895 ADELK
-910 EASDSEISG
+910 
-919 ETSSEESDIKTENE
+919 
-933 EARDVL
+933 
-939 KALEQVEE
+939 
-947 TSDEVSSD
+947 
-955 ILENANETSDKVA
+955 ENANETPEEA
-968 ENSDETSDE
+968 TENADETIDE

-983 EASDKEAGNADE
+983 ETSEEA
-995 VSDKE
+995 
-1000 AEDVNKENVN
+1000 
-1010 ETLDTKSESDSKK
+1010 
-1023 SVEKSGDETD
+1023 TD
-1033 KSSVPSTGFVVKNH
+1033 KSSVASAGFVVKNH
-1047 RIPEEYRSLFND
+1047 RIPKEYRSLFND

-1217 IAKDYAEEQFYA
+1217 IAKDYAEEQFYI